1 MILTHLNTCQQVR
14 PRDFFSTSVHLFSA
28 FCPIHFRAGPN
39 GLVAMKVSPLQPFQ
53 IVYSLL
59 DHEFLGYLIEAFVVQ
74 RNSRGE
80 LTLQNQTLSTQNVG
94 EFAKGLDERDFEL
107 VRLIDSIQ
115 QDTIVKRF
123 NTRKLPAVDFFLK
136 IYDPQKGDKLIQ
148 EAIGAYL
155 ETIKAQIMALLPSKP
170 FYIMGND
177 GNPAWE
183 PITWMPEPA
192 RVHFH
197 FVRNDDSTHY
207 FPIIRYPVTQRE
219 GGPSGETERV
229 EFQFKDALMICDEP
243 AYLMVGSRLYHFSKN
258 VDGKKLRPFFTK
270 NHIVIPRNIEQQY
283 YERFVTPLIA
293 SYDVY
298 AKGFEIRAEVLDPVA
313 VLTVSEML
321 QTSKPVPVGVFQDDP
336 EVPDS
341 DEGSGQRIVFDLSF
355 QYGDF
360 TFRFDSFGPSAN
372 VSLEKKN
379 DDYIFHKI
387 RRDQRLERYKLQF
400 LRDTGLDL
408 RHGRLALPKIEAFTW
423 LSNHNSQL
431 QEAGFLLRQ
440 NAQDTK
446 RYFLGYS
453 SINVSI
459 EEGRDWFDIY
469 ANVRFGE
476 FEIPFLKL
484 RTLILNKKHEFT
496 LPNGEIAVIPDAWF
510 TKYSEL
516 FGFLEHPGGIDRDG
530 HLVLHKHHL
539 ALVQELERDNLATT
553 IITRKLERLRNFE
566 EIESFPMPNRFNG
579 NLRPYQKAGYDWMN
593 FLRQYRF
600 GGCLADDMG
609 LGKTVMT
616 LAMLQGQKEAG
627 AVEPSLLV
635 MPTSLLYNWELEA
648 RKFTPDL
655 RVMVY
660 TGTYRDK
667 NTAQFDDY
675 DLILTSY
682 GIVRIDID
690 LLSDYRFNYVIMDES
705 QAIKN
710 PSSHIT
716 KAVMQLNTAHRL
728 ILTGT
733 PLENSTMDLW
743 SQMSFIN
750 PGLLGSQSFFRN
762 EFQIPI
768 EKRHDEAKTARLYG
782 LIKPFMLRRNKSQ
795 VATDLPAK
803 VESVLYCDMTPD
815 QSAQYEE
822 AKSYFRNLILER
834 IEEEG
839 MAKSQMVVLQGL
851 TKLRQIANHP
861 RMVDADYEGDSGKL
875 DDVLMRLETAMTENH
890 KVLVFS
896 QFIKHLNVVRQYLK
910 EKNIKYAY
918 LDGSTTDRQSQVQL
932 FQTDHSVKLFL
943 ISLKAG
949 GLGHNLTAADYVFIL
964 DPWWNPA
971 IEAQAIDRAHRIG
984 QQKTVFTYKFIAKNT
999 VEEKIL
1005 SLQRAKQQ
1013 LAGSLVTT
1021 EENFMKS
1028 LTKEDIMVLLE

>member
-1 MILTHLNTCQQVR
+1 
-14 PRDFFSTSVHLFSA
+14 
-28 FCPIHFRAGPN
+28 
-39 GLVAMKVSPLQPFQ
+39 MKVSPLQPFQ

-94 EFAKGLDERDFEL
+94 EFAKSLDERDFEL
-107 VRLIDSIQ
+107 VKLIDSIQ
-115 QDTIVKRF
+115 QDTIVKKF

-136 IYDPQKGDKLIQ
+136 IYDSHKGDKLVQ

-155 ETIKAQIMALLPSKP
+155 ETIKAQIMVLLTGKP
-170 FYIMGND
+170 FYVMGND

-183 PITWMPEPA
+183 SIIWMPEPA

-197 FVRNDDSTHY
+197 FVRNADSTHY
-207 FPIIRYPVTQRE
+207 FPIIRYPIPSLVGRLRE
-219 GGPSGETERV
+219 SVSGDTERV
-229 EFQFKDALMICDEP
+229 EFQYKDALMICDEP
-243 AYLMVGSRLYHFSKN
+243 AYLLVNNRLYHFSKN
-258 VDGKKLRPFFTK
+258 VDGKKLRPFFAK
-270 NHIVIPRNIEQQY
+270 NHIIIPRNLEQQY

-298 AKGFEIRAEVLDPVA
+298 AKGFEIRTEAMEPVP
-313 VLTVSEML
+313 VLTVSEVV
-321 QTSKPVPVGVFQDDP
+321 QSSKSVSVSLFQGGSDGADA
-336 EVPDS
+336 
-341 DEGSGQRIVFDLSF
+341 DEGTGQRIVFDLSF

-360 TFRFDSFGPSAN
+360 TFRFDSFGASAN

-379 DDYIFHKI
+379 EEYIFHKI
-387 RRDQRLERYKLQF
+387 RRDQRLERHKLAF

-408 RHGRLALPKIEAFTW
+408 RHGRLAIPKAEAFTW
-423 LSNHNSQL
+423 LSNHNEQL
-431 QEAGFLLRQ
+431 REAGFLLRQ
-440 NAQDTK
+440 DAQDTK

-516 FGFLEHPGGIDRDG
+516 FGFLEHPDGIDSDG
-530 HLVLHKHHL
+530 RLVLQKHHL

-553 IITRKLERLRNFE
+553 IISRKLERLRNFE
-566 EIESFPMPNRFNG
+566 EIEQFPLPERFIG
-579 NLRPYQKAGYDWMN
+579 NLRPYQQAGYDWMN

-627 AVEPSLLV
+627 ATEPSLLV

-648 RKFTPDL
+648 KKFTPDL
-655 RVMVY
+655 RVMIY

-667 NTAQFDDY
+667 NTALFNEY

-690 LLSDYRFNYVIMDES
+690 LLSNYRFNYVILDES

-716 KAVMQLNTAHRL
+716 KAVTQLNTAYRL

-768 EKRHDEAKTARLYG
+768 EKRHEEGKIAKLYS

-795 VATDLPAK
+795 VATDLPDK

-822 AKSYFRNLILER
+822 AKSYYRNLILER

-839 MAKSQMVVLQGL
+839 IAKSQMIVLQGL

-861 RMVDADYEGDSGKL
+861 RMVNADYEGDSGKL
-875 DDVLMRLETAMTENH
+875 DDMLMRLESAMTENH

-896 QFIKHLNVVRQYLK
+896 QFIKHLSVVRQYLK
-910 EKNIKYAY
+910 EHDIKYAY
-918 LDGSTTDRQSQVQL
+918 LDGSTIDRKSQVEL
-932 FQTDHSVKLFL
+932 FQTDESVKLFL

-984 QQKTVFTYKFIAKNT
+984 QKKTVFTYKFIAKNT

-1013 LAGSLVTT
+1013 LAGSLITT
-1021 EENFMKS
+1021 EDNFMKS

>member
-1 MILTHLNTCQQVR
+1 
-14 PRDFFSTSVHLFSA
+14 
-28 FCPIHFRAGPN
+28 
-39 GLVAMKVSPLQPFQ
+39 MKVSPLQPFQ

-74 RNSRGE
+74 QNGRGE
-80 LTLQNQTLSTQNVG
+80 LTLLNQTLSTQNVG
-94 EFAKGLDERDFEL
+94 EFARELDERDFEL
-107 VRLIDSIQ
+107 VKLIDSIQ
-115 QDTIVKRF
+115 QDSIVKKF
-123 NTRKLPAVDFFLK
+123 NPRKLPAVDFFLK
-136 IYDPQKGDKLIQ
+136 IYDPQKGDKIVQ
-148 EAIGAYL
+148 ETIGAYL
-155 ETIKAQIMALLPSKP
+155 ENRKAQIMARLPGKP

-183 PITWMPEPA
+183 PINWMPEPA

-197 FVRNDDSTHY
+197 FVRNADSTHY
-207 FPIIRYPVTQRE
+207 FPIIRYPTEPQ
-219 GGPSGETERV
+219 SGETERIA
-229 EFQFKDALMICDEP
+229 FQFKDALMICDEP
-243 AYLMVGSRLYHFSKN
+243 AYMMIGNRLYHFSKN
-258 VDGKKLRPFFTK
+258 VDGKKIRPFFTK

-283 YERFVTPLIA
+283 YERFVTQLIA

-298 AKGFEIRAEVLDPVA
+298 AKGFEIKAEAMEPVP
-313 VLTVSEML
+313 VLTVSEMAA
-321 QTSKPVPVGVFQDDP
+321 SSRAVPASLSTVGSNTPNSDSYGPTDP
-336 EVPDS
+336 D
-341 DEGSGQRIVFDLSF
+341 GRITFDLSF

-372 VSLEKKN
+372 VSLEKRG
-379 DDYIFHKI
+379 DDYVFHKI
-387 RRDQRLERYKLQF
+387 RRDQRLERQKLSL

-408 RHGRLALPKIEAFTW
+408 RQGRLAIPKAEAFAW
-423 LSNHNSQL
+423 LADHNATI
-431 QEAGFLLRQ
+431 QEAGFQLRQ
-440 NAQDTK
+440 HGGDTK

-453 SINVSI
+453 SIDVSI
-459 EEGRDWFDIY
+459 EEGRDWFDIL

-476 FEIPFLKL
+476 FEIPFMKL
-484 RTLILNKKHEFT
+484 RTLILAKKREFT
-496 LPNGEIAVIPDAWF
+496 LPNGEVAVIPDAWF
-510 TKYSEL
+510 VKYSEL
-516 FGFLEHPGGIDRDG
+516 FGFLKHPNGIDPDG
-530 HLVLHKHHL
+530 PDRLVLEKHHL
-539 ALVQELERDNLATT
+539 ALVQELERDNLATAV
-553 IITRKLERLRNFE
+553 ISRKLERLRDFE
-566 EIESFPMPNRFNG
+566 EIEPFPLPQGFNG
-579 NLRPYQKAGYDWMN
+579 LLRPYQKAGYDWMN

-627 AVEPSLLV
+627 ATQPNLLV

-675 DLILTSY
+675 DLVLTSY
-682 GIVRIDID
+682 GIVRIDIE
-690 LLSDYRFNYVIMDES
+690 LLSDYRFNYVILDES

-716 KAVMQLNTAHRL
+716 KAVMQLNAAHRL

-768 EKRHDEAKTARLYG
+768 EKRHDEVKTGRLYG
-782 LIKPFMLRRNKSQ
+782 LIKPFMLRRNKAQ
-795 VATDLPAK
+795 VATDLPDK
-803 VESVLYCDMTPD
+803 VESILYSDMTLD
-815 QSAQYEE
+815 QAKQYEE
-822 AKSYFRNLILER
+822 AKSYYRNLILER
-834 IEEEG
+834 IEEDG
-839 MAKSQMVVLQGL
+839 MARSQMVVLQGL

-875 DDVLMRLETAMTENH
+875 DDVLIRLESAISDHH

-896 QFIKHLNVVRQYLK
+896 QFIKHLSVVRQYLK
-910 EKNIKYAY
+910 EKNIRYAY
-918 LDGSTTDRQSQVQL
+918 LDGSTTDRQSQVEL
-932 FQTDHSVKLFL
+932 FQTDDSVKLFL

-971 IEAQAIDRAHRIG
+971 IEAQAVDRAHRIG

-1013 LAGSLVTT
+1013 LAGSLITT

-1028 LTKEDIMVLLE
+1028 LTKEDLMVLLA

>member
-1 MILTHLNTCQQVR
+1 MR
-14 PRDFFSTSVHLFSA
+14 
-28 FCPIHFRAGPN
+28 
-39 GLVAMKVSPLQPFQ
+39 VSPTQPFQ

-74 RNSRGE
+74 RNSKGE

-94 EFAKGLDERDFEL
+94 EFAQGLDERDFEL
-107 VRLIDSIQ
+107 VKLIDSIQ
-115 QDTIVKRF
+115 QDTIVKKF

-136 IYDPQKGDKLIQ
+136 IYDPQKGDKLVQ
-148 EAIGAYL
+148 EAICQYL
-155 ETIKAQIMALLPSKP
+155 ENLKAQIMALMPGKP

-177 GNPAWE
+177 GNPAWSVIE
-183 PITWMPEPA
+183 WMPEPA
-192 RVHFH
+192 RVNFH
-197 FVRNDDSTHY
+197 FDRNAESTHY
-207 FPIIRYPVTQRE
+207 FPIIRYPTGQV
-219 GGPSGETERV
+219 SETGRPLTDRV

-243 AYLMVGSRLYHFSKN
+243 AYMMVGNRLYHFGKN

-270 NHIVIPRNIEQQY
+270 NHIIIPRNIEQQY
-283 YERFVTPLIA
+283 YERFVTQLIA
-293 SYDVY
+293 GYDVY
-298 AKGFEIRAEVLDPVA
+298 AKGFEIRSEILEPKP
-313 VLTVSEML
+313 VLTVSETV
-321 QTSKPVPVGVFQDDP
+321 TSGRTILADGSVDT
-336 EVPDS
+336 
-341 DEGSGQRIVFDLSF
+341 DEEASQRITFDLSF

-360 TFRFDSFGPSAN
+360 MFRFDSFGPSAN
-372 VSLEKKN
+372 VSLEKQG

-387 RRDQRLERYKLQF
+387 RRDQRLERQKLSF

-408 RHGRLALPKIEAFTW
+408 RHGRLALPKTEAFSW
-423 LSNHNSQL
+423 LTETNVRL
-431 QEAGFLLRQ
+431 QEAGFQLRQ
-440 NAQDTK
+440 HEHDAK

-453 SINVSI
+453 SIDVSI
-459 EEGRDWFDIY
+459 REGRDWFDIY

-484 RTLILNKKHEFT
+484 RTLILNKKREFS
-496 LPNGEIAVIPDAWF
+496 LPNGEVAVIPEAWF

-516 FGFLEHPGGIDRDG
+516 FGFLEHRIDQDTDQ
-530 HLVLHKHHL
+530 LVLQKHHL
-539 ALVQELERDNLATT
+539 ALVQELERDNLASTVMS
-553 IITRKLERLRNFE
+553 RKLERLRDFA
-566 EIESFPMPNRFNG
+566 EIESFPLPKQFKG
-579 NLRPYQKAGYDWMN
+579 VLRPYQQAGYDWMN

-616 LAMLQGQKEAG
+616 LAMLQGQKEIALAEAG
-627 AVEPSLLV
+627 VSASPEEQQAALAAARPSLLV

-655 RVMVY
+655 RVMIY

-667 NTAQFDDY
+667 NTAQFDQY

-690 LLSDYRFNYVIMDES
+690 LLSHYQFNYVILDES

-716 KAVMQLNTAHRL
+716 RAVMQLNTKHRL

-762 EFQIPI
+762 EFQVPI
-768 EKRHDEAKTARLYG
+768 EKRHDEAKTGRLYG
-782 LIKPFMLRRNKSQ
+782 LIKPFMLRRNKAQ
-795 VATDLPAK
+795 VATDLPEK
-803 VESVLYCDMTPD
+803 VESVLFSDMTPD
-815 QSAQYEE
+815 QERQYEE
-822 AKSYFRNLILER
+822 AKSYYRNLILER
-834 IEEEG
+834 IEEDG
-839 MAKSQMVVLQGL
+839 MARSQMIVLQGL

-875 DDVLMRLETAMTENH
+875 DDMLMRLETAIGERH

-896 QFIKHLNVVRQYLK
+896 QFIKHLSVVRQYLK

-918 LDGSTTDRQSQVQL
+918 LDGSTTDRQSQVEL
-932 FQTDHSVKLFL
+932 FQTDDSVRLFL

-971 IEAQAIDRAHRIG
+971 IEAQAVDRAHRIG
-984 QQKTVFTYKFIAKNT
+984 QQKTVFTYKFISRNT

-1005 SLQRAKQQ
+1005 ALQRSKQQ
-1013 LAGSLVTT
+1013 LAGSLITT
-1021 EENFMKS
+1021 EENFVKS

>member
-1 MILTHLNTCQQVR
+1 
-14 PRDFFSTSVHLFSA
+14 
-28 FCPIHFRAGPN
+28 
-39 GLVAMKVSPLQPFQ
+39 MKVSPLQPFQ

-74 RNSRGE
+74 LNSRGE

-94 EFAKGLDERDFEL
+94 EFAKELNEVDFEL
-107 VRLIDSIQ
+107 VKLIDSIQ
-115 QDTIVKRF
+115 QDTIVKKF

-136 IYDPQKGDKLIQ
+136 IYDPQKGDKLVQ
-148 EAIGAYL
+148 DAICGYL
-155 ETIKAQIMALLPSKP
+155 ETIKSQIMALMPGKP
-170 FYIMGND
+170 FFIMGND

-183 PITWMPEPA
+183 RITWMPEPA

-197 FVRNDDSTHY
+197 FVRNPDSTHY
-207 FPIIRYPVTQRE
+207 FPIIRYPVRSAD
-219 GGPSGETERV
+219 GRDVVETERV
-229 EFQFKDALMICDEP
+229 EFQFKGALMICDEP
-243 AYLMVGSRLYHFSKN
+243 AYMMVGNRLYHFSKN
-258 VDGKKLRPFFTK
+258 VDGKKLRPFFNK
-270 NHIVIPRNIEQQY
+270 NHIIIPRNIEQQY
-283 YERFVTPLIA
+283 YERFVTQLIA
-293 SYDVY
+293 SYDVFP
-298 AKGFEIRAEVLDPVA
+298 KGFEIRSEVLDPVP
-313 VLTVSEML
+313 VLTISEMV
-321 QTSKPVPVGVFQDDP
+321 QSSRTVPASTALFQNGTNGIETADKDD
-336 EVPDS
+336 EAS
-341 DEGSGQRIVFDLSF
+341 QRIVFDLSF

-360 TFRFDSFGPSAN
+360 NFRFDNFGSSAN

-387 RRDQRLERYKLQF
+387 RRDQRLERQKLSL
-400 LRDTGLDL
+400 LRDSGLDI
-408 RHGRLALPKIEAFTW
+408 RHGRLALSKAEAFTW
-423 LSNHNSQL
+423 LSEQSQKI
-431 QEAGFLLRQ
+431 QESGFLLRQ
-440 NAQDTK
+440 DVQDSK

-453 SINVSI
+453 SISVSI
-459 EEGRDWFDIY
+459 QEGRDWFDIY

-484 RTLILNKKHEFT
+484 RNLILNKKREFK
-496 LPNGEIAVIPDAWF
+496 LPNGEIAVIPDVWF
-510 TKYSEL
+510 TRYSEL
-516 FGFLEHPGGIDRDG
+516 FGFLERLDDEADER
-530 HLVLHKHHL
+530 LVLQKHHI
-539 ALVQELERDNLATT
+539 ALVQELERNNLATT
-553 IITRKLERLRNFE
+553 TISRKLERLRDFE
-566 EIESFPMPNRFNG
+566 TIETYPLPAGFNG
-579 NLRPYQKAGYDWMN
+579 TLRPYQQAGYDWMN
-593 FLRQYRF
+593 FLRQYNF

-627 AVEPSLLV
+627 ATSPSLLV

-648 RKFTPDL
+648 RKFTPNL

-667 NTAQFDDY
+667 NTAQFDNY

-690 LLSDYRFNYVIMDES
+690 LLSDYRFNYVILDES

-716 KAVMQLNTAHRL
+716 KAVVQLNTAHRL

-743 SQMSFIN
+743 SQLSFIN
-750 PGLLGSQSFFRN
+750 PGLLGTQSFFRN
-762 EFQIPI
+762 EYQIPI
-768 EKRHDEAKTARLYG
+768 EKRHDEAKTSRLYA

-795 VATDLPAK
+795 VATDLPEK
-803 VESVLYCDMTPD
+803 VESVLYCEMTPD
-815 QSAQYEE
+815 QEKQYEE
-822 AKSYFRNLILER
+822 AKSYYRNLILEH
-834 IEEEG
+834 IEEAG

-875 DDVLMRLETAMTENH
+875 DDVLMRLESAMTENH

-896 QFIKHLNVVRQYLK
+896 QFIKHLNVVQQYLK
-910 EKNIKYAY
+910 EKSIKYAY
-918 LDGSTTDRQSQVQL
+918 LDGGTTDRQGQVAL
-932 FQTDHSVKLFL
+932 FQTDDSVKLFL

-971 IEAQAIDRAHRIG
+971 IEAQAVDRAHRIG
-984 QQKTVFTYKFIAKNT
+984 QLKTVFTYKFIAKNT

-1013 LAGSLVTT
+1013 LAGSLITT

>member
-1 MILTHLNTCQQVR
+1 
-14 PRDFFSTSVHLFSA
+14 
-28 FCPIHFRAGPN
+28 
-39 GLVAMKVSPLQPFQ
+39 MKVSPLQPFQ

-59 DHEFLGYLIEAFVVQ
+59 NHEFLGYLIEAFVVQ

-80 LTLQNQTLSTQNVG
+80 LTLQNQTLSTQNVS
-94 EFAKGLDERDFEL
+94 EFTKGLDERDFDL
-107 VRLIDSIQ
+107 VKLIDSIQ
-115 QDTIVKRF
+115 QDYIVKRF

-148 EAIGAYL
+148 ETIAGHI
-155 ETIKAQIMALLPSKP
+155 ETVKAKIMGLLPGKP

-183 PITWMPEPA
+183 PIVWMPEPA

-197 FVRNDDSTHY
+197 FVRNAESTHY
-207 FPIIRYPVTQRE
+207 FPIIRYPIVPRE
-219 GGPSGETERV
+219 GGPREGGPREGGAKDGQTSETERV
-229 EFQFKDALMICDEP
+229 DFQFRDALMICDEP
-243 AYLMVGSRLYHFSKN
+243 AYLMVGNRLYHFSKN
-258 VDGKKLRPFFTK
+258 VDGKKLRPFFSK

-293 SYDVY
+293 SYDVF
-298 AKGFEIRAEVLDPVA
+298 AKGFEIRTETMEPVP
-313 VLTVSEML
+313 VLTVSDMVQSSRAVAVMNDGSDGPDEDES
-321 QTSKPVPVGVFQDDP
+321 TS
-336 EVPDS
+336 
-341 DEGSGQRIVFDLSF
+341 QRIVFDLSF
-355 QYGDF
+355 QYGDY

-372 VSLEKKN
+372 VSLEKNN
-379 DDYIFHKI
+379 DEYVFHKI
-387 RRDQRLERYKLQF
+387 RRDQRLERNKLTF
-400 LRDTGLDL
+400 LHDAGLDL
-408 RHGRLALPKIEAFTW
+408 RHGRLAISKAEAFTW
-423 LSNHNSQL
+423 LSKNNGQL
-431 QEAGFLLRQ
+431 QEAGFVLRQ
-440 NAQDTK
+440 DAQDTK

-453 SINVSI
+453 SIKVSI

-510 TKYSEL
+510 TEYSEL
-516 FGFLEHPGGIDRDG
+516 FGFLEHADGIDGDG
-530 HLVLHKHHL
+530 RLVLQKYHL
-539 ALVQELERDNLATT
+539 ALVQELERDNLATAV
-553 IITRKLERLRNFE
+553 ITRKLERLRNFE
-566 EIESFPMPNRFNG
+566 EIEPFPVPKGFNG
-579 NLRPYQKAGYDWMN
+579 NLRPYQQAGYDWMN

-627 AVEPSLLV
+627 VREPSLLV

-667 NTAQFDDY
+667 NTAQFDEY

-690 LLSDYRFNYVIMDES
+690 ILSDYRFNYVILDES

-716 KAVMQLNTAHRL
+716 KAVMQLNNAFRL

-768 EKRHDEAKTARLYG
+768 EKKHDEVKTGKLYG
-782 LIKPFMLRRNKSQ
+782 LIKPFMLRRNKAQ
-795 VATDLPAK
+795 VATDLPPK

-839 MAKSQMVVLQGL
+839 IAKSQMVVLQGL

-875 DDVLMRLETAMTENH
+875 DDMLMRLESAMTENH

-896 QFIKHLNVVRQYLK
+896 QFIKHLNVVQQYLK
-910 EKNIKYAY
+910 EKHIKYAY
-918 LDGSTTDRQSQVQL
+918 LDGSTVDRKSQVEL
-932 FQTDHSVKLFL
+932 FQTDDSVKLFL

-971 IEAQAIDRAHRIG
+971 IEAQAVDRAHRIG
-984 QQKTVFTYKFIAKNT
+984 QLKTVFTYKFIAKNT

-1013 LAGSLVTT
+1013 LAGSLITT

>member
-1 MILTHLNTCQQVR
+1 
-14 PRDFFSTSVHLFSA
+14 
-28 FCPIHFRAGPN
+28 
-39 GLVAMKVSPLQPFQ
+39 MKVSPLQPFQ

-80 LTLQNQTLSTQNVG
+80 LTLQNQTLSTQNVS
-94 EFAKGLDERDFEL
+94 EFAKGLDERDFDL
-107 VRLIDSIQ
+107 VKLIDSIQ
-115 QDTIVKRF
+115 QDTIVKKF

-136 IYDPQKGDKLIQ
+136 IYDPQKGDKLLQ
-148 EAIGAYL
+148 ETICNYL
-155 ETIKAQIMALLPSKP
+155 ENVKAQILALLPGKP

-177 GNPAWE
+177 GNPAWQ
-183 PITWMPEPA
+183 PITWMTEPA

-197 FVRNDDSTHY
+197 FVRNQDSTHY
-207 FPIIRYPVTQRE
+207 FPIIRYPVIPRSSETGEVNQTI
-219 GGPSGETERV
+219 ETERV

-243 AYLMVGSRLYHFSKN
+243 AYMMVGNRLYHFNKN

-283 YERFVTPLIA
+283 YERFVTQLIA
-293 SYDVY
+293 AYDVY
-298 AKGFEIRAEVLDPVA
+298 AKGFEIRSEALLPVP
-313 VLTVSEML
+313 VLTVSEMV
-321 QTSKPVPVGVFQDDP
+321 TSSRSVSLFHA
-336 EVPDS
+336 
-341 DEGSGQRIVFDLSF
+341 GSGGVDTVVGDDEQDQRMAFDLSF

-360 TFRFDSFGPSAN
+360 MFRFDNFGPSAN
-372 VSLEKKN
+372 VSLEKQN

-387 RRDQRLERYKLQF
+387 RRDQRLERQKLAF
-400 LRDTGLDL
+400 LRDSGLDL
-408 RHGRLALPKIEAFTW
+408 RNGRLALSKAEAFGW
-423 LSNHNSQL
+423 LSAHHAQL
-431 QEAGFLLRQ
+431 HEAGFLVRQ
-440 NAQDTK
+440 DANNEK

-453 SINVSI
+453 SIDLSI
-459 EEGRDWFDIY
+459 REGHDWFDIY
-469 ANVRFGE
+469 ADVRFGE

-484 RTLILNKKHEFT
+484 RKLILAKKHEFT
-496 LPNGEIAVIPDAWF
+496 LPNGEVAVIPEAWF
-510 TKYSEL
+510 TTYSEL
-516 FGFLEHPGGIDRDG
+516 FGFMEHLDEGDAYDG
-530 HLVLHKHHL
+530 RLVLQKHHL

-553 IITRKLERLRNFE
+553 VMSRKLERLRDFDS
-566 EIESFPMPNRFNG
+566 IEHFPLPRRFNG
-579 NLRPYQKAGYDWMN
+579 ALRPYQQAGYDWMN
-593 FLRQYRF
+593 FLRQYHF

-627 AVEPSLLV
+627 ALEPSLLV

-655 RVMVY
+655 RIMVY

-690 LLSDYRFNYVIMDES
+690 LLSDYRFNYVILDES

-716 KAVMQLNTAHRL
+716 KAVMQLNTANRL

-733 PLENSTMDLW
+733 PLENSTLDLW

-768 EKRHDEAKTARLYG
+768 EKRHDEAKTGRLYS
-782 LIKPFMLRRNKSQ
+782 LIKPFMLRRNKAQ
-795 VATDLPAK
+795 VATDLPEK
-803 VESVLYCDMTPD
+803 VESVLYCEMTPD
-815 QSAQYEE
+815 QETQYEE
-822 AKSYFRNLILER
+822 AKSYYRNLILEH

-839 MAKSQMVVLQGL
+839 MARSQMVVLQGL
-851 TKLRQIANHP
+851 TKLRQLANHP

-875 DDVLMRLETAMTENH
+875 DDVLMRLESAMTENH

-896 QFIKHLNVVRQYLK
+896 QFIKHLNVVQQYLK
-910 EKNIKYAY
+910 EKKIKYAY
-918 LDGSTTDRQSQVQL
+918 LDGSTTDRQSQVEL
-932 FQTDHSVKLFL
+932 FQTDDSVKLFL

-971 IEAQAIDRAHRIG
+971 IEAQAVDRAHRIG
-984 QQKTVFTYKFIAKNT
+984 QQKPVFTYKFIAKNT

-1013 LAGSLVTT
+1013 LAGSLIST
-1021 EENFMKS
+1021 EETFMKS

>member
-1 MILTHLNTCQQVR
+1 
-14 PRDFFSTSVHLFSA
+14 
-28 FCPIHFRAGPN
+28 
-39 GLVAMKVSPLQPFQ
+39 MKVSPSEPFQ

-59 DHEFLGYLIEAFVVQ
+59 EHEFLGYLIEAFVIQ
-74 RNSRGE
+74 LNGRGE
-80 LTLQNQTLSTQNVG
+80 LTLQNQTLSTQNVS
-94 EFAKGLDERDFEL
+94 EFAQELDERDFEL

-115 QDTIVKRF
+115 QDTIVKKF

-136 IYDPQKGDKLIQ
+136 IYDPHKGDKVVQ
-148 EAIGAYL
+148 EAICGYL
-155 ETIKAQIMALLPSKP
+155 ETIKGKIMGLLSGKP
-170 FYIMGND
+170 FYVMGND
-177 GNPAWE
+177 GNPAWTPLE
-183 PITWMPEPA
+183 WMPEPA

-197 FVRNDDSTHY
+197 FVRNPDSTNY
-207 FPIIRYPVTQRE
+207 FPIIRYPIGTR
-219 GGPSGETERV
+219 GDTERV
-229 EFQFKDALMICDEP
+229 EFQFKGALMICDEP
-243 AYLMVGSRLYHFSKN
+243 AYMMVNNRVYHFSRN
-258 VDGKKLRPFFTK
+258 VDGKKLRPFFAK
-270 NHIVIPRNIEQQY
+270 NHIVIPKNIEQQY
-283 YERFVTPLIA
+283 YERFVSQLIA
-293 SYDVY
+293 AYDVY
-298 AKGFEIRAEVLDPVA
+298 AKGFEIRSEAMEPA
-313 VLTVSEML
+313 PVLTVSEIVTSSRTVPAGML
-321 QTSKPVPVGVFQDDP
+321 QDGN
-336 EVPDS
+336 DS
-341 DEGSGQRIVFDLSF
+341 DDESSQRIAFDLSF
-355 QYGDF
+355 QYGEF

-372 VSLEKKN
+372 VSLEKKGEE
-379 DDYIFHKI
+379 YVFHKI
-387 RRDQRLERYKLQF
+387 RRDQRLERQKLTF
-400 LRDTGLDL
+400 LRESGLDL
-408 RHGRLALPKIEAFTW
+408 RHGRLAISKSEAFAW
-423 LSNHNSQL
+423 LSENNSKL
-431 QEAGFLLRQ
+431 QEAGFLVRQ
-440 NAQDTK
+440 NAQDAK

-453 SINVSI
+453 SISVSI

-496 LPNGEIAVIPDAWF
+496 LPNGEIAVIPEVWF

-516 FGFLEHPGGIDRDG
+516 FGFIEHPDSGDPRDADR
-530 HLVLHKHHL
+530 LVLQKHHL

-553 IITRKLERLRNFE
+553 VMSRKLERLRDFE
-566 EIESFPMPNRFNG
+566 EIESFAIPKNFRG
-579 NLRPYQKAGYDWMN
+579 TLRPYQQAGYDWMN

-627 AVEPSLLV
+627 ALEPSLLV

-648 RKFTPDL
+648 SKFTPDL

-667 NTAQFDDY
+667 NTAQFDGY

-690 LLSDYRFNYVIMDES
+690 LLSDYRFNYVILDES

-762 EFQIPI
+762 EFLIPI
-768 EKRHDEAKTARLYG
+768 EKRHDELKTARLYS

-795 VATDLPAK
+795 VATDLPEK
-803 VESVLYCDMTPD
+803 VESVLFSEMTPD
-815 QSAQYEE
+815 QEKQYEE
-822 AKSYFRNLILER
+822 AKSFYRNLILER

-861 RMVDADYEGDSGKL
+861 RMVDDEYEGDSGKL
-875 DDVLMRLETAMTENH
+875 SDVLLRLESAMTEHH

-918 LDGSTTDRQSQVQL
+918 LDGSTQDRQSQVEL
-932 FQTDHSVKLFL
+932 FQTDDSVKLFL

-971 IEAQAIDRAHRIG
+971 IEAQAVDRAHRIG

-1013 LAGSLVTT
+1013 LAGSLITT

-1028 LTKEDIMVLLE
+1028 LTKEDILVLLE

>member
-1 MILTHLNTCQQVR
+1 
-14 PRDFFSTSVHLFSA
+14 
-28 FCPIHFRAGPN
+28 
-39 GLVAMKVSPLQPFQ
+39 MKVSPLQPFQ

-94 EFAKGLDERDFEL
+94 EFAQGLDERDFEL
-107 VRLIDSIQ
+107 VKLIDSIH
-115 QDTIVKRF
+115 QDTIVKKF

-136 IYDPQKGDKLIQ
+136 IYDPQKGDKLVQ
-148 EAIGAYL
+148 EAICGYL
-155 ETIKAQIMALLPSKP
+155 ETIKAQIMGLMPGKP

-177 GNPAWE
+177 GNPAWS
-183 PITWMPEPA
+183 PISWMPEPA

-197 FVRNDDSTHY
+197 FVRNADSTHY
-207 FPIIRYPVTQRE
+207 FPIIRYPTRPAETGQAA
-219 GGPSGETERV
+219 ETERV
-229 EFQFKDALMICDEP
+229 DFQFKDALMICDEP
-243 AYLMVGSRLYHFSKN
+243 AYMMVGNRLYHFSKN
-258 VDGKKLRPFFTK
+258 VDGRKLRPFFTK

-283 YERFVTPLIA
+283 YERFVTQLIA
-293 SYDVY
+293 AYDVY
-298 AKGFEIRAEVLDPVA
+298 AKGFEIRSEVLEPVP
-313 VLTVSEML
+313 VLTVSEMS
-321 QTSKPVPVGVFQDDP
+321 TSTRPVPVPMFEGEADS
-336 EVPDS
+336 PDS
-341 DEGSGQRIVFDLSF
+341 VAKAYQPAGEETGQRIVFDLSF

-360 TFRFDSFGPSAN
+360 MFRFDSFGPSAN

-379 DDYIFHKI
+379 DEYIFHKI
-387 RRDQRLERYKLQF
+387 RRDQRQERQKLTF

-408 RHGRLALPKIEAFTW
+408 RHGRLALPKAEAFAW
-423 LSNHNSQL
+423 LSTNNERI
-431 QEAGFLLRQ
+431 QETGFLLRQ
-440 NAQDTK
+440 DTQDTK

-453 SINVSI
+453 SIQVSI

-484 RTLILNKKHEFT
+484 CRLILNKKREFT
-496 LPNGEIAVIPDAWF
+496 LPNGEIAVIPEAWF
-510 TKYSEL
+510 TTYSEL
-516 FGFLEHPGGIDRDG
+516 FSFLEHPVDTDG
-530 HLVLHKHHL
+530 RFVLQKHHL
-539 ALVQELERDNLATT
+539 ALVQELERDNVATT
-553 IITRKLERLRNFE
+553 VMSRKLERLRDFD
-566 EIESFPMPNRFNG
+566 EIERFSLPNRFNG
-579 NLRPYQKAGYDWMN
+579 TLRPYQQAGYDWMN

-616 LAMLQGQKEAG
+616 LAMLQSQKEAG
-627 AVEPSLLV
+627 TTEPSLLI

-667 NTAQFDDY
+667 NTAQFDEY
-675 DLILTSY
+675 DLVLTSY

-690 LLSDYRFNYVIMDES
+690 LLSSYRFNYTILDES

-762 EFQIPI
+762 EFQVPI
-768 EKRHDEAKTARLYG
+768 EKRHDDAKTSRLYG
-782 LIKPFMLRRNKSQ
+782 LIKPFMLRRNKAQ
-795 VATDLPAK
+795 VATDLPPK
-803 VESVLYCDMTPD
+803 VESILYSEMTPE
-815 QSAQYEE
+815 QSTQYEE
-822 AKSYFRNLILER
+822 AKSYYRNLILER

-839 MAKSQMVVLQGL
+839 MAKSQMIVLQGL

-861 RMVDADYEGDSGKL
+861 RMVDAEYEGDSGKL
-875 DDVLMRLETAMTENH
+875 DDVLMRLESAMVENH
-890 KVLVFS
+890 KILVFS
-896 QFIKHLNVVRQYLK
+896 QFIKHLTVVRQYLK

-918 LDGSTTDRQSQVQL
+918 LDGSTTDRQSQVEL
-932 FQTDHSVKLFL
+932 FQTDDTVKLFL

-971 IEAQAIDRAHRIG
+971 IEAQAVDRAHRIG

-1013 LAGSLVTT
+1013 LAVSLITT
-1021 EENFMKS
+1021 EDNFMKS
-1028 LTKEDIMVLLE
+1028 LTKEDILVLLE

>member
-1 MILTHLNTCQQVR
+1 
-14 PRDFFSTSVHLFSA
+14 
-28 FCPIHFRAGPN
+28 
-39 GLVAMKVSPLQPFQ
+39 MKVAPTQPFQ

-80 LTLQNQTLSTQNVG
+80 LTLLNQTLSTQNVT
-94 EFAKGLDERDFEL
+94 EFAKELDERDFEL

-115 QDTIVKRF
+115 QDAIVKKF

-136 IYDPQKGDKLIQ
+136 IYDPNKGDKLVQ
-148 EAIGAYL
+148 EAICGYL
-155 ETIKAQIMALLPSKP
+155 DTMKAQIMALLPGKP
-170 FYIMGND
+170 FYVMGND
-177 GNPAWE
+177 GNPAWL
-183 PITWMPEPA
+183 PIQWMPEPA

-197 FVRNDDSTHY
+197 FVRNADSTHY
-207 FPIIRYPVTQRE
+207 FPIIRYPVGRE
-219 GGPSGETERV
+219 AVSDLVGSDSSRNSPVRLETPGGATETVRV
-229 EFQFKDALMICDEP
+229 DFQFKDALMVCDEP
-243 AYLMVGSRLYHFSKN
+243 AWMMVDNRLYHFSRN

-283 YERFVTPLIA
+283 YERFVTQLIA
-293 SYDVY
+293 AYDVY
-298 AKGFEIRAEVLDPVA
+298 AKGFEIRSESIEPVP
-313 VLTVSEML
+313 VLTVSEL
-321 QTSKPVPVGVFQDDP
+321 ALSGRTVSASLFPAGHDAVDVEDD
-336 EVPDS
+336 DAQ
-341 DEGSGQRIVFDLSF
+341 QRIAFDLSF

-360 TFRFDSFGPSAN
+360 TFRFDNFGPSAN
-372 VSLEKKN
+372 VSLEKKG
-379 DDYIFHKI
+379 DEYIFHKI
-387 RRDQRLERYKLQF
+387 RRDQRLERQKLAF
-400 LRDTGLDL
+400 LRETGLDL
-408 RHGRLALPKIEAFTW
+408 RHGRLAIPKAEAFNW
-423 LSNHNSQL
+423 LADHSVTIQS
-431 QEAGFLLRQ
+431 AGFLLQ
-440 NAQDTK
+440 QHAQDAK

-453 SINVSI
+453 SIDVSI
-459 EEGRDWFDIY
+459 RESRDWFDIY
-469 ANVRFGE
+469 AHVRFGE

-484 RTLILNKKHEFT
+484 RTLILAKKREFT
-496 LPNGEIAVIPDAWF
+496 LPNGEVAVIPEVWF

-516 FGFLEHPGGIDRDG
+516 FGFLELTEGIDR
-530 HLVLHKHHL
+530 LVLHKHHL
-539 ALVQELERDNLATT
+539 ALVQELERDGLAAA
-553 IITRKLERLRNFE
+553 IMSRKLEQLRDFA
-566 EIESFPMPNRFNG
+566 EIESFPLPTGFMG
-579 NLRPYQKAGYDWMN
+579 TLRPYQRAGYDWMN

-616 LAMLQGQKEAG
+616 LAMLQGRKEATPDNTTG
-627 AVEPSLLV
+627 EGPERRPSLLV

-648 RKFTPDL
+648 RRFTPDL

-690 LLSDYRFNYVIMDES
+690 LLSDYRFDYVILDES

-716 KAVMQLNTAHRL
+716 KAVMQLDTANRL

-733 PLENSTMDLW
+733 PLENSTLDLW

-762 EFQIPI
+762 EFQVPI
-768 EKRHDEAKTARLYG
+768 EKRHDEGKTGRLYG

-795 VATDLPAK
+795 VATDLPEK
-803 VESVLYCDMTPD
+803 VESVLYCEMSAD
-815 QSAQYEE
+815 QSTQYEE
-822 AKSYFRNLILER
+822 AKSYYRNLILER

-839 MAKSQMVVLQGL
+839 MARSQMVVLQGL

-861 RMVDADYEGDSGKL
+861 RLVDADYEGDSGKL
-875 DDVLMRLETAMTENH
+875 DDVLMRLETAMTEHH

-918 LDGSTTDRQSQVQL
+918 LDGSTIDRQGQVEL
-932 FQTDHSVKLFL
+932 FQTDDSVKLFL

-1013 LAGSLVTT
+1013 LAGSLITT
-1021 EENFMKS
+1021 EETFMKS

>member
-1 MILTHLNTCQQVR
+1 
-14 PRDFFSTSVHLFSA
+14 
-28 FCPIHFRAGPN
+28 
-39 GLVAMKVSPLQPFQ
+39 MKVSPTQPFQ
-53 IVYSLL
+53 IVYSLHQ
-59 DHEFLGYLIEAFVVQ
+59 HEFLGYLIGAFVVQ
-74 RNSRGE
+74 RNGKGE
-80 LTLQNQTLSTQNVG
+80 LTLQNQTLSTQNVS
-94 EFAKGLDERDFEL
+94 EFAHGLDELDFEL
-107 VRLIDSIQ
+107 VRLIEGIQ
-115 QDTIVKRF
+115 QDVIVKKF
-123 NTRKLPAVDFFLK
+123 NSRKLPTVDFYLK
-136 IYDPQKGDKLIQ
+136 YFDPHKGDKVVQ
-148 EAIGAYL
+148 EAICSYL
-155 ETIKAQIMALLPSKP
+155 ETVKSRIMGLMTDKP

-177 GNPAWE
+177 GNPAGE
-183 PITWMPEPA
+183 PIQWFPKPA

-197 FVRNDDSTHY
+197 FERNSHSTHY
-207 FPIIRYPVTQRE
+207 FPRIRYPNGTLKPDGRE
-219 GGPSGETERV
+219 ETDLV
-229 EFQFKDALMICDEP
+229 EFQNRGALMICDEP
-243 AYLMVGSRLYHFSKN
+243 AYMLVGTRLYHFQKN
-258 VDGKKLRPFFTK
+258 VDGKKLRPFFNK

-283 YERFVTPLIA
+283 FERFVIPLIA
-293 SYDVY
+293 SYDVMGKGY
-298 AKGFEIRAEVLDPVA
+298 GFEIRHEVLPPTPILTISDSVA
-313 VLTVSEML
+313 V
-321 QTSKPVPVGVFQDDP
+321 SKPVSPGLFGDAIDTDD
-336 EVPDS
+336 E
-341 DEGSGQRIVFDLSF
+341 SGQRITFDLSY
-355 QYGDF
+355 QYGAF
-360 TFRFDSFGPSAN
+360 SFRFDSLGGSAN
-372 VSLEKKN
+372 VSLEKVG
-379 DDYIFHKI
+379 DGYVFHRI
-387 RRDQRLERYKLQF
+387 ARDQKLERQKLAF
-400 LRDTGLDL
+400 LRDLGLDI
-408 RHGRLALPKIEAFTW
+408 RHGRLNLPKSEAFDW
-423 LSNHNSQL
+423 LSANTTAVR
-431 QEAGFLLRQ
+431 EAGFILEQ
-440 NAQDTK
+440 NSQDTK

-453 SINVSI
+453 SIAVSI

-476 FEIPFLKL
+476 FDIPFLKL
-484 RTLILNKKHEFT
+484 RNLILAHKQEFT
-496 LPNGEIAVIPDAWF
+496 LPNGEIAVIPEAWF
-510 TKYSEL
+510 TRFSEL
-516 FGFLEHPGGIDRDG
+516 FGFMEPAGGIDGDPDR
-530 HLVLHKHHL
+530 LVLCKHHL
-539 ALVQELERDNLATT
+539 ALVQELENDNLATT
-553 IITRKLERLRNFE
+553 VMSRKLERLRDFQ
-566 EIESFPMPNRFNG
+566 EIEPFPLPTDFIG
-579 NLRPYQKAGYDWMN
+579 TLRPYQQAGYDWMN

-616 LAMLQGQKEAG
+616 LALLQGQKEAG
-627 AVEPSLLV
+627 TKEPSLLV

-648 RKFTPDL
+648 RKFTPHL

-690 LLSDYRFNYVIMDES
+690 LLSDYRFHYVILDES

-716 KAVMQLNTAHRL
+716 KAVMHLNAAHRL

-743 SQMSFIN
+743 AQMSFIN

-768 EKRHDEAKTARLYG
+768 EKRHDEAKTNRLYT
-782 LIKPFMLRRNKSQ
+782 LIKPFMLRRNKTQ

-803 VESVLYCDMTPD
+803 VESILFCDMTPD
-815 QSAQYEE
+815 QAEQYEE

-839 MAKSQMVVLQGL
+839 MARSQMVVLQGL

-861 RMVDADYEGDSGKL
+861 RLVDADYDGDSGKL
-875 DDVLMRLETAMTENH
+875 SDMLMRLETAMTEHH

-910 EKNIKYAY
+910 EKNIRFAY
-918 LDGSTTDRQSQVQL
+918 LDGSTTDRQSQVEL
-932 FQTDHSVKLFL
+932 FQTDETVKLFL

-971 IEAQAIDRAHRIG
+971 IEAQAVDRAHRIG
-984 QQKTVFTYKFIAKNT
+984 QQKTVFTYKFITKNT

-1005 SLQRAKQQ
+1005 ALQRAKQQ
-1013 LAGSLVTT
+1013 LAGSLITT
-1021 EENFMKS
+1021 EENFIKS

>member
-1 MILTHLNTCQQVR
+1 
-14 PRDFFSTSVHLFSA
+14 
-28 FCPIHFRAGPN
+28 
-39 GLVAMKVSPLQPFQ
+39 MKVSPLQPFQ

-59 DHEFLGYLIEAFVVQ
+59 NHEFLGYLIEAFVVQ
-74 RNSRGE
+74 RNSKGE

-107 VRLIDSIQ
+107 VKLIDSIQ
-115 QDTIVKRF
+115 QDAIVKKF

-136 IYDPQKGDKLIQ
+136 IYDPQKGDKLVQ
-148 EAIGAYL
+148 EAICGYL
-155 ETIKAQIMALLPSKP
+155 ENIKAQIMVMLPGKP

-177 GNPAWE
+177 GNPAWQA
-183 PITWMPEPA
+183 INWMPEPA

-197 FVRNDDSTHY
+197 FIRNSDSTHY
-207 FPIIRYPVTQRE
+207 FPIIRYPIGSRITGE
-219 GGPSGETERV
+219 GNQTTETERV

-243 AYLMVGSRLYHFSKN
+243 AYMIVGNRLYHFSKN
-258 VDGKKLRPFFTK
+258 VDGKKLRPFFNK
-270 NHIVIPRNIEQQY
+270 NHIVIPRNLEQQY
-283 YERFVTPLIA
+283 YERFVAQLIA

-298 AKGFEIRAEVLDPVA
+298 PKGFEIRSEVIVPVP
-313 VLTVSEML
+313 VLTVSEVVSS
-321 QTSKPVPVGVFQDDP
+321 TKPVPASLFQTDSSDIDTMSSDD
-336 EVPDS
+336 EQS
-341 DEGSGQRIVFDLSF
+341 QRIMFDLAF

-360 TFRFDSFGPSAN
+360 TFRFDNFGPSAN

-379 DDYIFHKI
+379 DEYIFHKI
-387 RRDQRLERYKLQF
+387 RRDQRLERQKLAF
-400 LRDTGLDL
+400 LRDAGLDL
-408 RHGRLALPKIEAFTW
+408 RQGRLALSKTEAFSW
-423 LSNHNSQL
+423 LSNHGRQL
-431 QEAGFLLRQ
+431 EETGFLLRQ
-440 NAQDTK
+440 DAQDTK

-453 SINVSI
+453 SIDVSI
-459 EEGRDWFDIY
+459 QESRDWFDIY

-484 RTLILNKKHEFT
+484 RKLILNKKHEFT
-496 LPNGEIAVIPDAWF
+496 LPNGEVAVIPDAWF

-516 FGFLEHPGGIDRDG
+516 FGFLEHLDDGDVIDGR
-530 HLVLHKHHL
+530 LVLQKHHL
-539 ALVQELERDNLATT
+539 ALVQELENDNLATT
-553 IITRKLERLRNFE
+553 VISRKLERLRDFE
-566 EIESFPMPNRFNG
+566 EIEHFPLPHQFNG
-579 NLRPYQKAGYDWMN
+579 TLRPYQQAGYDWMN

-627 AVEPSLLV
+627 IIEPSLLV

-648 RKFTPDL
+648 RKFTPNL
-655 RVMVY
+655 RIMVY

-682 GIVRIDID
+682 GIVRIDIE
-690 LLSDYRFNYVIMDES
+690 LLSNYRFNYVILDES

-716 KAVMQLNTAHRL
+716 KAVRQLNTAFRL

-733 PLENSTMDLW
+733 PLENSTLDLW

-768 EKRHDEAKTARLYG
+768 EKRHDDAKTGRLYS
-782 LIKPFMLRRNKSQ
+782 LIKPFMLRRNKAQ
-795 VATDLPAK
+795 VATDLPEK
-803 VESVLYCDMTPD
+803 VESVLYCEMTPD
-815 QSAQYEE
+815 QETQYEE
-822 AKSYFRNLILER
+822 AKSYYRNLILEH

-839 MAKSQMVVLQGL
+839 MAKSQMIVLQGL

-875 DDVLMRLETAMTENH
+875 DDVLMRLESAMTENH

-896 QFIKHLNVVRQYLK
+896 QFIKHLNVVQQYLK
-910 EKNIKYAY
+910 EKKIKYAY

-932 FQTDHSVKLFL
+932 FQTDDSVKLFL

-971 IEAQAIDRAHRIG
+971 IEAQAVDRAHRIG

-1013 LAGSLVTT
+1013 LAGSLIST

-1028 LTKEDIMVLLE
+1028 LTREDIMALLE

>member
-1 MILTHLNTCQQVR
+1 
-14 PRDFFSTSVHLFSA
+14 
-28 FCPIHFRAGPN
+28 
-39 GLVAMKVSPLQPFQ
+39 MKVAPTQPFQ

-59 DHEFLGYLIEAFVVQ
+59 NHEFLGYLIEAFVVQ
-74 RNSRGE
+74 RNSRGQ
-80 LTLQNQTLSTQNVG
+80 LTLLNQTLSTQNVD
-94 EFAKGLDERDFEL
+94 EFAKELDERDFEL

-115 QDTIVKRF
+115 QDTIVKKF
-123 NTRKLPAVDFFLK
+123 NTRKLAAIDFFLK
-136 IYDPQKGDKLIQ
+136 IYDPGKGDKLVQ
-148 EAIGAYL
+148 EAISGYL
-155 ETIKAQIMALLPSKP
+155 ETMKARIMALLPGKP
-170 FYIMGND
+170 FYVMGND
-177 GNPAWE
+177 GNPAWM
-183 PITWMPEPA
+183 PIEWMPEPA

-197 FVRNDDSTHY
+197 FVRNADSTHY
-207 FPIIRYPVTQRE
+207 FPIVRYPVVRDPVSQEPPGHERP
-219 GGPSGETERV
+219 GGNTETVRID
-229 EFQFKDALMICDEP
+229 FQFRESLMICDEP
-243 AYLMVGSRLYHFSKN
+243 AWMMVDNRLYHFSKN
-258 VDGKKLRPFFTK
+258 VDGKKLRPFFSK
-270 NHIVIPRNIEQQY
+270 NHIIISRNIEQQY

-293 SYDVY
+293 AYDVY
-298 AKGFEIRAEVLDPVA
+298 AKGFEIRAESAEPVP
-313 VLTVSEML
+313 VLTVSEL
-321 QTSKPVPVGVFQDDP
+321 ASAGRSVPTSAALAAAGSGAGDVDTDD
-336 EVPDS
+336 D
-341 DEGSGQRIVFDLSF
+341 DTGQRIAFDLSF
-355 QYGDF
+355 RYGDF

-372 VSLEKKN
+372 VSLEKKG
-379 DDYIFHKI
+379 DEYVFHKI
-387 RRDQRLERYKLQF
+387 RRDQRLERNKLAF
-400 LRDTGLDL
+400 LRETGLDL
-408 RHGRLALPKIEAFTW
+408 RHGRLAIPKAEAFDW
-423 LSNHNSQL
+423 LANHSTDIQN
-431 QEAGFLLRQ
+431 AGFLLQ
-440 NAQDTK
+440 QHAQDAK

-453 SINVSI
+453 SIDVSI
-459 EEGRDWFDIY
+459 QEGRDWFDIY

-484 RTLILNKKHEFT
+484 RTLILAKKREFT
-496 LPNGEIAVIPDAWF
+496 LPNGEVAVIPDAWF

-516 FGFLEHPGGIDRDG
+516 FGFLEHADGIDG
-530 HLVLHKHHL
+530 LVLHKHHL
-539 ALVQELERDNLATT
+539 ALVQELERDGLAAA
-553 IITRKLERLRNFE
+553 IMSRKLERLRDFA
-566 EIESFPMPNRFNG
+566 EIEPFPLPTGFRG
-579 NLRPYQKAGYDWMN
+579 TLRPYQKAGYDWMN

-616 LAMLQGQKEAG
+616 LAMLQGRKEAALSENG
-627 AVEPSLLV
+627 HATGEAEHRPSLLV

-648 RKFTPDL
+648 RRFTPDL

-690 LLSDYRFNYVIMDES
+690 LLSEYRFDYAILDES

-716 KAVMQLNTAHRL
+716 KAVVQLNTANRL

-733 PLENSTMDLW
+733 PLENSTLDLW

-762 EFQIPI
+762 EFQVPI
-768 EKRHDEAKTARLYG
+768 EKRHDESKTGRLYG

-795 VATDLPAK
+795 VATDLPEK
-803 VESVLYCDMTPD
+803 VESVLYCEMSAD
-815 QSAQYEE
+815 QAKQYEE
-822 AKSYFRNLILER
+822 AKSYYRNLILER

-839 MAKSQMVVLQGL
+839 MARSQMVVLQGL

-875 DDVLMRLETAMTENH
+875 DDVLLRLESAMTEHH

-896 QFIKHLNVVRQYLK
+896 QFIKHLSVVRQYLK
-910 EKNIKYAY
+910 EKNITYAY
-918 LDGSTTDRQSQVQL
+918 LDGSTTDRRGQVEL
-932 FQTDHSVKLFL
+932 FQTDDSVKLFL

-971 IEAQAIDRAHRIG
+971 IEAQAVDRAHRIG

-1013 LAGSLVTT
+1013 LAGSLITT
-1021 EENFMKS
+1021 EDTFMKS

>member
-1 MILTHLNTCQQVR
+1 
-14 PRDFFSTSVHLFSA
+14 
-28 FCPIHFRAGPN
+28 
-39 GLVAMKVSPLQPFQ
+39 MKVSPLQPFQ

-80 LTLQNQTLSTQNVG
+80 LTLLNQTLSTQNVS

-107 VRLIDSIQ
+107 VKLIDSIQ
-115 QDTIVKRF
+115 QDTIVKKF

-136 IYDPQKGDKLIQ
+136 IYDQQKGDKLIQ
-148 EAIGAYL
+148 EAICGYL
-155 ETIKAQIMALLPSKP
+155 ENIKAQIMALMPGKP

-183 PITWMPEPA
+183 KINWMPEPA

-197 FVRNDDSTHY
+197 FIRNADSTHY
-207 FPIIRYPVTQRE
+207 FPIIRYPVGTRE
-219 GGPSGETERV
+219 DGSTETTRV
-229 EFQFKDALMICDEP
+229 EFQFKEALMICDEP
-243 AYLMVGSRLYHFSKN
+243 AYLMVGNRLYHFSKN
-258 VDGKKLRPFFTK
+258 VDGKKLRPFFSK

-283 YERFVTPLIA
+283 YERFVTQLIA

-298 AKGFEIRAEVLDPVA
+298 AQGFEIRSEILEPVP
-313 VLTVSEML
+313 VLTVSEMVSSSRPVSASVL
-321 QTSKPVPVGVFQDDP
+321 QHGTGGTDTIDRN
-336 EVPDS
+336 
-341 DEGSGQRIVFDLSF
+341 DETNQRMSFDLSF

-360 TFRFDSFGPSAN
+360 TFHFDNFGPSAN

-379 DDYIFHKI
+379 DEYIFHKI
-387 RRDQRLERYKLQF
+387 RRDQRLERQKLTF
-400 LRDTGLDL
+400 LRDTGVDL
-408 RHGRLALPKIEAFTW
+408 RQGRLSLSKAEAFAW
-423 LSNHNSQL
+423 LSDNSQKL
-431 QEAGFLLRQ
+431 QTSGFVLRQ
-440 NAQDTK
+440 DAQDTK

-453 SINVSI
+453 SIDVSI
-459 EEGRDWFDIY
+459 QEGRDWFDIY

-484 RTLILNKKHEFT
+484 RTLILNKKREFK
-496 LPNGEIAVIPDAWF
+496 LPNGEIAVIPETWF

-516 FGFLEHPGGIDRDG
+516 FGFLEPVDG
-530 HLVLHKHHL
+530 TDKIHNGLVLQKHHL

-553 IITRKLERLRNFE
+553 LISRKLERLRDFD
-566 EIESFPMPNRFNG
+566 EIESFPLPHQFNG
-579 NLRPYQKAGYDWMN
+579 KLRPYQQAGYDWMN

-627 AVEPSLLV
+627 ATAPSLLI
-635 MPTSLLYNWELEA
+635 MPTSLLYNWELES
-648 RKFTPDL
+648 RKFTPNL

-660 TGTYRDK
+660 TGTYREK

-690 LLSDYRFNYVIMDES
+690 ILSDYRFNYVILDES

-716 KAVMQLNTAHRL
+716 KAVVQLNTAYRL

-768 EKRHDEAKTARLYG
+768 EKRHDDTKISRLYS
-782 LIKPFMLRRNKSQ
+782 LIKPFMLRRNKAQ
-795 VATDLPAK
+795 VATDLPEK
-803 VESVLYCDMTPD
+803 VDSVLYSEMTPE
-815 QSAQYEE
+815 QEKQYEE
-822 AKSYFRNLILER
+822 AKSYYRNLILEH

-875 DDVLMRLETAMTENH
+875 DDVLMRLESAMTENH

-896 QFIKHLNVVRQYLK
+896 QFIKHLNVVQQYLK

-918 LDGSTTDRQSQVQL
+918 LDGSTTDRQSQVEL
-932 FQTDHSVKLFL
+932 FQTDDSVKLFL

-971 IEAQAIDRAHRIG
+971 IEAQAVDRAHRIG
-984 QQKTVFTYKFIAKNT
+984 QKKTVFTYKFIAKNT

-1013 LAGSLVTT
+1013 LAGSLITT

-1028 LTKEDIMVLLE
+1028 LTKEDILALLE

>member
-1 MILTHLNTCQQVR
+1 
-14 PRDFFSTSVHLFSA
+14 
-28 FCPIHFRAGPN
+28 
-39 GLVAMKVSPLQPFQ
+39 MKVSPLQPFQ

-59 DHEFLGYLIEAFVVQ
+59 NHEFLGYLIEAFVVQ

-107 VRLIDSIQ
+107 VKLIDSIQ
-115 QDTIVKRF
+115 QDTIVKKF
-123 NTRKLPAVDFFLK
+123 NPRKLPAVDFFLK
-136 IYDPQKGDKLIQ
+136 IYDPQKGDKGAQ
-148 EAIGAYL
+148 DTIGTYL
-155 ETIKAQIMALLPSKP
+155 ETMKARIMALLPGKP

-183 PITWMPEPA
+183 PINWMPEKA
-192 RVHFH
+192 RVYFH
-197 FVRNDDSTHY
+197 FDRNPTSTHY
-207 FPIIRYPVTQRE
+207 FPIIRYPVKSYTD
-219 GGPSGETERV
+219 GGTNGKGTETERV
-229 EFQFKDALMICDEP
+229 DFQFKEALMICDEP
-243 AYLMVGSRLYHFSKN
+243 AYMIVGNRLYHFSKQ
-258 VDGKKLRPFFTK
+258 VDGKKIRPFFSK

-293 SYDVY
+293 AYDVR
-298 AKGFEIRAEVLDPVA
+298 AKGFEIRDESLV
-313 VLTVSEML
+313 
-321 QTSKPVPVGVFQDDP
+321 PVPVLTISELQPASQKAPVSVFGN
-336 EVPDS
+336 EVARTRTAVDNDNPD
-341 DEGSGQRIVFDLSF
+341 QPIMLDLGF

-360 TFRFDSFGPSAN
+360 TFRFDGAGPSCN
-372 VSLEKKN
+372 VSMETYKDSYL
-379 DDYIFHKI
+379 FHKI
-387 RRDQRLERYKLQF
+387 RRDKDLERRKLAF
-400 LRDTGLDL
+400 LRDIGIDLQGGRLDL
-408 RHGRLALPKIEAFTW
+408 PKTEVFTW
-423 LSNHNSQL
+423 LSDHSSQL
-431 QEAGFLLRQ
+431 QEAGFLIRQ
-440 NAQDTK
+440 DVQNTK

-459 EEGRDWFDIY
+459 QEGRDWFDIY

-476 FEIPFLKL
+476 FEIPFLKI
-484 RTLILNKKHEFT
+484 RKLILNKKHEFT
-496 LPNGEIAVIPDAWF
+496 LPNGEVAVIPDAWF

-516 FGFLEHPGGIDRDG
+516 FGFMEYLDG
-530 HLVLHKHHL
+530 PDNTEGRLVLQKHHL
-539 ALVQELERDNLATT
+539 ALVQELEQDSLATT
-553 IITRKLERLRNFE
+553 VISRKLERLRDFE
-566 EIESFPMPNRFNG
+566 KIESFPLPNGFNG
-579 NLRPYQKAGYDWMN
+579 ALRPYQKAGYDWMN

-627 AVEPSLLV
+627 AINPSLLV

-648 RKFTPDL
+648 RKFTPGL

-690 LLSDYRFNYVIMDES
+690 ILSDYRFNYAILDES

-716 KAVMQLNTAHRL
+716 KAVMQLNTEHRL

-733 PLENSTMDLW
+733 PLENSTLDLW

-750 PGLLGSQSFFRN
+750 PGLLGNQSFFRN
-762 EFQIPI
+762 EFQVPI
-768 EKRHDEAKTARLYG
+768 EKRHDEVKTERLYN
-782 LIKPFMLRRNKSQ
+782 LIKPFMLRRNKAQ
-795 VATDLPAK
+795 VATDLPEK
-803 VESVLYCDMTPD
+803 VESVLYCEMTPD
-815 QSAQYEE
+815 QETQYEE
-822 AKSYFRNLILER
+822 AKSYYRNLILDH
-834 IEEEG
+834 IEESG
-839 MAKSQMVVLQGL
+839 MAKSQMIVLQGL

-875 DDVLMRLETAMTENH
+875 DDMLMRLESAMIENH
-890 KVLVFS
+890 KILVFS
-896 QFIKHLNVVRQYLK
+896 QFIKHLNVVQQYLK
-910 EKNIKYAY
+910 EKKIKYAY
-918 LDGSTTDRQSQVQL
+918 LDGSTTDRQSQVTL
-932 FQTDHSVKLFL
+932 FQTDDSVKLFL

-984 QQKTVFTYKFIAKNT
+984 QQKTVFSYKFIAKNT

-1013 LAGSLVTT
+1013 LAGSLIST
-1021 EENFMKS
+1021 EDTFMKS
-1028 LTKEDIMVLLE
+1028 LTKEDILVLLE

>member
-1 MILTHLNTCQQVR
+1 MNRLVLNCA
-14 PRDFFSTSVHLFSA
+14 SH
-28 FCPIHFRAGPN
+28 
-39 GLVAMKVSPLQPFQ
+39 MKVSPLQPFQ

-80 LTLQNQTLSTQNVG
+80 LTLQNQTLSTKNVG

-107 VRLIDSIQ
+107 VKLIDSIH
-115 QDTIVKRF
+115 QDTIVKKF
-123 NTRKLPAVDFFLK
+123 NIRKLPAVNFFLK
-136 IYDPQKGDKLIQ
+136 IYDPQKGDKPVQ
-148 EAIGAYL
+148 EAICGYL
-155 ETIKAQIMALLPSKP
+155 ERIKAQIMALMPGKP

-183 PITWMPEPA
+183 QIKWMPEPA

-197 FVRNDDSTHY
+197 FVRNADSTHY
-207 FPIIRYPVTQRE
+207 FPIIRYPTGPRQGSAYE
-219 GGPSGETERV
+219 GGTSETERV
-229 EFQFKDALMICDEP
+229 DFQFKDALMICDEP
-243 AYLMVGSRLYHFSKN
+243 AYMMVGNRLYHFSKN

-283 YERFVTPLIA
+283 YERFVTQLIA
-293 SYDVY
+293 AYDVY
-298 AKGFEIRAEVLDPVA
+298 AKGFEIKAEVLEPVP
-313 VLTVSEML
+313 VLTVSEMVSAS
-321 QTSKPVPVGVFQDDP
+321 QPVPALLVQTGAAVTDTMEDD
-336 EVPDS
+336 EES
-341 DEGSGQRIVFDLSF
+341 SQRIVFDLSF

-360 TFRFDSFGPSAN
+360 MFRFDNFGSSAN

-379 DDYIFHKI
+379 DEYIFHKI
-387 RRDQRLERYKLQF
+387 RRDQRLERQKLTF
-400 LRDTGLDL
+400 LRDSGVDL
-408 RHGRLALPKIEAFTW
+408 RHGRLALPKAEAFGW
-423 LSNHNSQL
+423 LSDHGTQL
-431 QEAGFLLRQ
+431 LENGFLVRQ
-440 NAQDTK
+440 SAQDSK

-453 SINVSI
+453 SIDVAI
-459 EEGRDWFDIY
+459 HEGRDWFDIY

-484 RTLILNKKHEFT
+484 RTLILNKKREFK
-496 LPNGEIAVIPDAWF
+496 LPNGEIAVIPETWF
-510 TKYSEL
+510 TKYAEL
-516 FGFLEHPGGIDRDG
+516 FGFLEYIDGVDNTESG
-530 HLVLHKHHL
+530 LVLQKHHL

-553 IITRKLERLRNFE
+553 VISRKLERLRNFE
-566 EIESFPMPNRFNG
+566 EIERFALPDQFNG
-579 NLRPYQKAGYDWMN
+579 TLRPYQQAGYDWMN

-627 AVEPSLLV
+627 VTAPSLLV

-648 RKFTPDL
+648 RRFTPNL

-690 LLSDYRFNYVIMDES
+690 LLSDYRFNYVILDES

-716 KAVMQLNTAHRL
+716 KAVVQLNTAYRL

-733 PLENSTMDLW
+733 PLENSTMDIW

-768 EKRHDEAKTARLYG
+768 EKRHDDAKTGRLYS
-782 LIKPFMLRRNKSQ
+782 LIKPFMLRRNKTQ
-795 VATDLPAK
+795 VATDLPEK
-803 VESVLYCDMTPD
+803 VESILYSEMTPD
-815 QSAQYEE
+815 QEKQYEE
-822 AKSYFRNLILER
+822 AKSYYRNLILEH

-861 RMVDADYEGDSGKL
+861 RMVDAGYEGDSGKL
-875 DDVLMRLETAMTENH
+875 DDVLIRLESAMTENH
-890 KVLVFS
+890 KVLIFS
-896 QFIKHLNVVRQYLK
+896 QFIKHLNVVQQYLK
-910 EKNIKYAY
+910 EKHIKYAY
-918 LDGSTTDRQSQVQL
+918 LDGSTIDRQSQVEL
-932 FQTDHSVKLFL
+932 FQTDSSVKLFL

-1013 LAGSLVTT
+1013 LAGSLITT

-1028 LTKEDIMVLLE
+1028 LTKEDILALLE

>member
-1 MILTHLNTCQQVR
+1 
-14 PRDFFSTSVHLFSA
+14 
-28 FCPIHFRAGPN
+28 
-39 GLVAMKVSPLQPFQ
+39 MKVSPTQPFQ

-74 RNSRGE
+74 RNGRGE
-80 LTLQNQTLSTQNVG
+80 LTLLNQTLSSQNVS
-94 EFAKGLDERDFEL
+94 EFAQELDERDFEL
-107 VRLIDSIQ
+107 VKLIDCIQ
-115 QDTIVKRF
+115 QDTIVKKF
-123 NTRKLPAVDFFLK
+123 NTRRLPAIDFFLK
-136 IYDPQKGDKLIQ
+136 IYDPNKGDKLVQ
-148 EAIGAYL
+148 EAICSYL
-155 ETIKAQIMALLPSKP
+155 ETIKAQIMALMPGKP

-177 GNPAWE
+177 GNPAWS
-183 PITWMPEPA
+183 PIEWMPEPA

-197 FVRNDDSTHY
+197 FVRNADSTHY
-207 FPIIRYPVTQRE
+207 FPIIRYPIASTAETHANQARQNDRIPPDRVTSDRVT
-219 GGPSGETERV
+219 SDRVTSDRVTSDRVTSDRV

-243 AYLMVGSRLYHFSKN
+243 AYMMVGNRLYHFGRN
-258 VDGKKLRPFFTK
+258 VDGKKLRPFFNK
-270 NHIVIPRNIEQQY
+270 NHIVVPKNIEQQY
-283 YERFVTPLIA
+283 YERFVTQLIA

-298 AKGFEIRAEVLDPVA
+298 AKGFEIRTEAMEPVP
-313 VLTVSEML
+313 VLTVSETAQVNRQL
-321 QTSKPVPVGVFQDDP
+321 PAPLFAANAPAT
-336 EVPDS
+336 PDLS
-341 DEGSGQRIVFDLSF
+341 DEDDESGHRIAFDLSF

-372 VSLEKKN
+372 VSLEKKG
-379 DDYIFHKI
+379 DEYIFHKI
-387 RRDQRLERYKLQF
+387 RRDQRLERQKLTF

-408 RHGRLALPKIEAFTW
+408 RHGRLAVSKPEAFAW
-423 LSNHNSQL
+423 LADNNQKL
-431 QEAGFLLRQ
+431 RETGFQLRQ
-440 NAQDTK
+440 HGGDAK

-453 SINVSI
+453 SLNISI
-459 EEGRDWFDIY
+459 SEGRDWFDIY
-469 ANVRFGE
+469 ANVCFGE

-484 RTLILNKKHEFT
+484 RTLILAKKREFL
-496 LPNGEIAVIPDAWF
+496 LPNGEIAVIPEAWF

-516 FGFLEHPGGIDRDG
+516 FGFLEQPDG
-530 HLVLHKHHL
+530 ADQLVLQKHHL
-539 ALVQELERDNLATT
+539 ALVQELARDGLAATVMS
-553 IITRKLERLRNFE
+553 RKLERLRDFE
-566 EIESFPMPNRFNG
+566 EIEPFPLPKAFHG
-579 NLRPYQKAGYDWMN
+579 TLRPYQQAGYDWMN

-627 AVEPSLLV
+627 APDPTLLV

-648 RKFTPDL
+648 RKFTPSL

-667 NTAQFDDY
+667 NTAQFDGY

-690 LLSDYRFNYVIMDES
+690 LLSDYRFNYVILDES

-716 KAVMQLNTAHRL
+716 KAVMQLNAANRL

-733 PLENSTMDLW
+733 PLENSTLDLW

-750 PGLLGSQSFFRN
+750 PGLLGSQTFFRN
-762 EFQIPI
+762 EFQVPI
-768 EKRHDEAKTARLYG
+768 EKRHDEAKTGRLYG
-782 LIKPFMLRRNKSQ
+782 LIKPFMLRRNKAQ
-795 VATDLPAK
+795 VATDLPEK
-803 VESVLYCDMTPD
+803 VESVLYCEMTPD
-815 QSAQYEE
+815 QEKQYEE
-822 AKSYFRNLILER
+822 AKSYYRNLILER

-839 MAKSQMVVLQGL
+839 LAKSQMVVLQGL

-875 DDVLMRLETAMTENH
+875 ADVLLRLESAMTDHH

-896 QFIKHLNVVRQYLK
+896 QFIKHLSVVRQYLK
-910 EKNIKYAY
+910 EKNIQYAY
-918 LDGSTTDRQSQVQL
+918 LDGSTTDRQSEVQR
-932 FQTDHSVKLFL
+932 FQTDESVKLFL

-971 IEAQAIDRAHRIG
+971 IEAQAVDRAHRIG

-1013 LAGSLVTT
+1013 LAGSLITT
-1021 EENFMKS
+1021 EETFMKS
-1028 LTKEDIMVLLE
+1028 LTKEDVLVLLE

>member
-1 MILTHLNTCQQVR
+1 
-14 PRDFFSTSVHLFSA
+14 
-28 FCPIHFRAGPN
+28 
-39 GLVAMKVSPLQPFQ
+39 MKVSPSQPFQ

-59 DHEFLGYLIEAFVVQ
+59 EHEFLGYLIEAFVVQ
-74 RNSRGE
+74 QNGRGE
-80 LTLQNQTLSTQNVG
+80 LTLLNQTLSTQNVA
-94 EFAKGLDERDFEL
+94 EFAEKLDERDFEL
-107 VRLIDSIQ
+107 VRLIDTIQ
-115 QDTIVKRF
+115 QDTIVKKF
-123 NTRKLPAVDFFLK
+123 NTRRLPAVDFFLK
-136 IYDPQKGDKLIQ
+136 IYDTHKGDKLVQ
-148 EAIGAYL
+148 EAIGGYL
-155 ETIKAQIMALLPSKP
+155 ENVKAQIMTLLPGKP

-177 GNPAWE
+177 GNPAWAT
-183 PITWMPEPA
+183 IRWMPEPA

-197 FVRNDDSTHY
+197 FVRNPDATHY
-207 FPIIRYPVTQRE
+207 FPIIRYPVNN
-219 GGPSGETERV
+219 GSETERI

-243 AYLMVGSRLYHFSKN
+243 AYMMVGNRVYHFSKN

-270 NHIVIPRNIEQQY
+270 NHIVIPKNIEQQY
-283 YERFVTPLIA
+283 YERFVTQLIA
-293 SYDVY
+293 AYDVY
-298 AKGFEIRAEVLDPVA
+298 AKGFEIRAEVIEPVPM
-313 VLTVSEML
+313 LTVSEMV
-321 QTSKPVPVGVFQDDP
+321 TSSRAVSAGLFNDGPDVDDEP
-336 EVPDS
+336 
-341 DEGSGQRIVFDLSF
+341 GQRIAFDLSF

-372 VSLEKKN
+372 VSLEKKG
-379 DDYIFHKI
+379 DEYIFHKI
-387 RRDQRLERYKLQF
+387 RRDQRLERQKLAF
-400 LRDTGLDL
+400 LRETGLDL
-408 RHGRLALPKIEAFTW
+408 RHGRLALPKSEAFAW
-423 LSNHNSQL
+423 LAENNLNL
-431 QEAGFLLRQ
+431 QDAGFLLRQ
-440 NAQDTK
+440 HAQDTK

-453 SINVSI
+453 SISVSI

-496 LPNGEIAVIPDAWF
+496 LPNGEVAVIPEVWF

-516 FGFLEHPGGIDRDG
+516 FGFIEHPDSIDPMNADR
-530 HLVLHKHHL
+530 LVLHKHHL

-553 IITRKLERLRNFE
+553 IMSRKLERLRDFE
-566 EIESFPMPNRFNG
+566 EIEHFPLPNGFHG
-579 NLRPYQKAGYDWMN
+579 TLRPYQQAGYDWMN

-627 AVEPSLLV
+627 ATDPTLLV

-648 RKFTPDL
+648 RKFTPGL

-667 NTAQFDDY
+667 NTALFDGY

-690 LLSDYRFNYVIMDES
+690 LLSDYRFNYVILDES

-716 KAVMQLNTAHRL
+716 KAVMQLNAAHRL

-762 EFQIPI
+762 EFLIPI
-768 EKRHDEAKTARLYG
+768 EKRHDESKTARLYG
-782 LIKPFMLRRNKSQ
+782 LIKPFMLRRNKAQ
-795 VATDLPAK
+795 VATDLPEK
-803 VESVLYCDMTPD
+803 VESILYSDMTAD
-815 QSAQYEE
+815 QEKQYEE
-822 AKSYFRNLILER
+822 AKSYYRNLILER

-875 DDVLMRLETAMTENH
+875 DDVLMRLESAMTEHH

-910 EKNIKYAY
+910 ENNIKYAY
-918 LDGSTTDRQSQVQL
+918 LDGSTQDRQSQVEL
-932 FQTDHSVKLFL
+932 FQTDDSVKLFL

-971 IEAQAIDRAHRIG
+971 IEAQAVDRAHRIG

-1013 LAGSLVTT
+1013 LAGSLIAT

>member
-1 MILTHLNTCQQVR
+1 
-14 PRDFFSTSVHLFSA
+14 
-28 FCPIHFRAGPN
+28 
-39 GLVAMKVSPLQPFQ
+39 MKVSPTQPFQ

-59 DHEFLGYLIEAFVVQ
+59 EHEFLGYLVEAFVVQ

-80 LTLQNQTLSTQNVG
+80 LTLLNQTLSTQNVG
-94 EFAKGLDERDFEL
+94 EFAHGLDEIDFEL
-107 VRLIDSIQ
+107 VRLIESIQ
-115 QDTIVKRF
+115 QDCIVKKY
-123 NTRKLPAVDFFLK
+123 NTRKLPTVDFFLK
-136 IYDPQKGDKLIQ
+136 LYDTNKGDKVVQ
-148 EAIGAYL
+148 EAISGYL
-155 ETIKAQIMALLPSKP
+155 ETIKPKIMALLKGRP

-177 GNPAWE
+177 GNPAGE
-183 PITWMPEPA
+183 LINWMPESA

-197 FVRNDDSTHY
+197 FDRKADATHY
-207 FPIIRYPVTQRE
+207 FPIIRYPTGGTNPDGSRE
-219 GGPSGETERV
+219 TRRI
-229 EFQFKDALMICDEP
+229 EFQFKNALMICDEP
-243 AYLMVGSRLYHFSKN
+243 AYMMVGNQLYHFSKN
-258 VDGKKLRPFFTK
+258 VDGRKLRPFFNK
-270 NHIVIPRNIEQQY
+270 NHIVVPRNIEQQY
-283 YERFVTPLIA
+283 YERFVSPLIA

-298 AKGFEIRAEVLDPVA
+298 AKGFEIRQESLELVP
-313 VLTVSEML
+313 VLTISEMVASSRTVATGL
-321 QTSKPVPVGVFQDDP
+321 FTDGG
-336 EVPDS
+336 DS
-341 DEGSGQRIVFDLSF
+341 DEDACQRIAFDLSF

-360 TFRFDSFGPSAN
+360 AFRFDSFSTSAN
-372 VSLEKKN
+372 VNLEKKG
-379 DDYIFHKI
+379 DDYIFHRV
-387 RRDQRLERYKLQF
+387 RRDQRLERQKLTF
-400 LRDTGLDL
+400 LREIGLDI
-408 RHGRLALPKIEAFTW
+408 RHGRLVLPKSEAFDW
-423 LSNHNSQL
+423 LNTHSNQL
-431 QEAGFLLRQ
+431 SDAGFLVQ
-440 NAQDTK
+440 QHNQDNK

-453 SINVSI
+453 SIDVSI

-476 FEIPFLKL
+476 FEIPFIKL
-484 RTLILNKKHEFT
+484 RSLILDKKQEFT
-496 LPNGEIAVIPDAWF
+496 LPNGEIAVIPEAWF
-510 TKYSEL
+510 TRFSEL
-516 FGFLEHPGGIDRDG
+516 FGFLEHPDGIDGLMLDR
-530 HLVLHKHHL
+530 LMLRKHHL
-539 ALVQELERDNLATT
+539 ALVQELERDNLATAVMSH
-553 IITRKLERLRNFE
+553 KLERLRDFQ
-566 EIESFPMPNRFNG
+566 EIESFPLPGGFG
-579 NLRPYQKAGYDWMN
+579 GTLRPYQQAGYNWMN

-627 AVEPSLLV
+627 ATQPSLLV

-655 RVMVY
+655 RVLVY

-667 NTAQFDDY
+667 NTAQFDGY

-690 LLSDYRFNYVIMDES
+690 LLSDYRFHYIILDES

-716 KAVMQLNTAHRL
+716 KAVMHLNAAHRL

-743 SQMSFIN
+743 AQMTFIN

-768 EKRHDEAKTARLYG
+768 EKRHDEAKITRLYA
-782 LIKPFMLRRNKSQ
+782 LIKPFLLRRNKSQ
-795 VATDLPAK
+795 VATDLPEK
-803 VESVLYCDMTPD
+803 VENVLFCDMTEA
-815 QSAQYEE
+815 QAEQYEE
-822 AKSYFRNLILER
+822 AKSYYRNLILER

-839 MAKSQMVVLQGL
+839 MARSQMVVLQGL

-861 RMVDADYEGDSGKL
+861 RMVNDEYEGDSGKL
-875 DDVLMRLETAMTENH
+875 SDVLMRLESAMTENH

-910 EKNIKYAY
+910 EKGIKFAY
-918 LDGSTTDRQSQVQL
+918 LDGSTTDRQSQVEL
-932 FQTDHSVKLFL
+932 FQTDDSVKLFL

-971 IEAQAIDRAHRIG
+971 IEAQAVDRAHRIG
-984 QQKTVFTYKFIAKNT
+984 QQKPVFTYKFIAKDT

-1005 SLQRAKQQ
+1005 ALQRAKQQ
-1013 LAGSLVTT
+1013 LAGSLITT
-1021 EENFMKS
+1021 EENFIKS
-1028 LTKEDIMVLLE
+1028 LTREDIMVLLE

>member
-1 MILTHLNTCQQVR
+1 
-14 PRDFFSTSVHLFSA
+14 
-28 FCPIHFRAGPN
+28 
-39 GLVAMKVSPLQPFQ
+39 MKVSPLQPFQ

-80 LTLQNQTLSTQNVG
+80 LTLQNQTLSTQNVS

-107 VRLIDSIQ
+107 VKLIDSIQ
-115 QDTIVKRF
+115 QDTIVKKF
-123 NTRKLPAVDFFLK
+123 NSRKLPAVDFFLK
-136 IYDPQKGDKLIQ
+136 IYDAQKGDKQLQ
-148 EAIGAYL
+148 EAIGGYL
-155 ETIKAQIMALLPSKP
+155 ETIKAQIMALLPGKP

-177 GNPAWE
+177 GNPAWQ
-183 PITWMPEPA
+183 PIIWMAEPA

-197 FVRNDDSTHY
+197 FVRNADSTHY
-207 FPIIRYPVTQRE
+207 FPIIRYPRQNAAGEV
-219 GGPSGETERV
+219 ETERV
-229 EFQFKDALMICDEP
+229 DFQFKDALMICDEP
-243 AYLMVGSRLYHFSKN
+243 AYMMVGNRLYHFSKN

-283 YERFVTPLIA
+283 YERFVTQLIA

-298 AKGFEIRAEVLDPVA
+298 AKGFEIRAEVLEPTP
-313 VLTVSEML
+313 VLTVSEVVQSSRSVSVSL
-321 QTSKPVPVGVFQDDP
+321 FQNGGTDGIETLERDEDADP
-336 EVPDS
+336 
-341 DEGSGQRIVFDLSF
+341 RIVFDLAF
-355 QYGDF
+355 QYGNF
-360 TFRFDSFGPSAN
+360 TFRFDSFGTSAN
-372 VSLEKKN
+372 VSLEKKG
-379 DDYIFHKI
+379 DEYLFHKI
-387 RRDQRLERYKLQF
+387 RRDQRLEKQKLTF
-400 LRDTGLDL
+400 LRDSGLDL
-408 RHGRLALPKIEAFTW
+408 RHGRVTLSKSDAFAW
-423 LSNHNSQL
+423 LSTNNDQL
-431 QEAGFLLRQ
+431 REAGFLVRQ
-440 NAQDTK
+440 DAQNTK

-453 SINVSI
+453 SIDVSI
-459 EEGRDWFDIY
+459 QEGRDWFDIY

-476 FEIPFLKL
+476 YEIPFLKL
-484 RTLILNKKHEFT
+484 RKLILAKKREFT
-496 LPNGEIAVIPDAWF
+496 LPNGEVAVIPSAWF

-516 FGFLEHPGGIDRDG
+516 FGFIEHLDGIDSGDG
-530 HLVLHKHHL
+530 RLVLQKHHL
-539 ALVQELERDNLATT
+539 ALVEELDRDNLATT
-553 IITRKLERLRNFE
+553 VISRKLERLRNFE
-566 EIESFPMPNRFNG
+566 EIEHFPLPVHFNG
-579 NLRPYQKAGYDWMN
+579 TLRPYQQAGYDWMN

-616 LAMLQGQKEAG
+616 LAMLQNQKELG
-627 AVEPSLLV
+627 ATEPSLLV

-655 RVMVY
+655 RIMVY

-667 NTAQFDDY
+667 NTAQFDGY

-690 LLSDYRFNYVIMDES
+690 SLSDYRFNYVILDES

-716 KAVMQLNTAHRL
+716 RAVMQLNTANRL

-762 EFQIPI
+762 EFQVPI
-768 EKRHDEAKTARLYG
+768 EKRHDEAKTSRLYS
-782 LIKPFMLRRNKSQ
+782 LIKPFMLRRNKAQ
-795 VATDLPAK
+795 VATDLPEK
-803 VESVLYCDMTPD
+803 VESVLYCEMTPD
-815 QSAQYEE
+815 QEAQYEE
-822 AKSYFRNLILER
+822 AKSYYRNLILEH

-861 RMVDADYEGDSGKL
+861 RMVDAEYEGDSGKL
-875 DDVLMRLETAMTENH
+875 DDVIMRLESAMTENH

-896 QFIKHLNVVRQYLK
+896 QFIKHLNVVQHYLK
-910 EKNIKYAY
+910 EKRIKYAY
-918 LDGSTTDRQSQVQL
+918 LDGSTTDRQSQVAL
-932 FQTDHSVKLFL
+932 FQTDDSVKLFL

-971 IEAQAIDRAHRIG
+971 IEAQAVDRAHRIG

-1013 LAGSLVTT
+1013 LAGSLITT
-1021 EENFMKS
+1021 EENFVKS

>member
-1 MILTHLNTCQQVR
+1 
-14 PRDFFSTSVHLFSA
+14 
-28 FCPIHFRAGPN
+28 
-39 GLVAMKVSPLQPFQ
+39 MKVSPLQPFQ

-74 RNSRGE
+74 RNGRGE

-94 EFAKGLDERDFEL
+94 EFAKSLDELDFEL
-107 VRLIDSIQ
+107 VKLIDSIQ
-115 QDTIVKRF
+115 QDTIVKKF

-148 EAIGAYL
+148 EAICDYL
-155 ETIKAQIMALLPSKP
+155 ENIKAQIMALMPGKP
-170 FYIMGND
+170 FYVMGND
-177 GNPAWE
+177 GNPARD
-183 PITWMPEPA
+183 PIKWMPEPA

-197 FVRNDDSTHY
+197 FVRNEESTHY
-207 FPIIRYPVTQRE
+207 FPIIRYPTGQN
-219 GGPSGETERV
+219 GETERV
-229 EFQFKDALMICDEP
+229 DFQFKDALMICDEP
-243 AYLMVGSRLYHFSKN
+243 AYLMVGNRLYHFNKH
-258 VDGKKLRPFFTK
+258 VDGKKLRPFFSK

-283 YERFVTPLIA
+283 YERFVTQLIA
-293 SYDVY
+293 AYDVY
-298 AKGFEIRAEVLDPVA
+298 AKGFEIRSEVLDQVP
-313 VLTVSEML
+313 VLTVSEMV
-321 QTSKPVPVGVFQDDP
+321 QSSRTVPAPLFQNGSYDAA
-336 EVPDS
+336 VADS
-341 DEGSGQRIVFDLSF
+341 EEHSGQRIAFDLAF

-360 TFRFDSFGPSAN
+360 MFRFDSFGPSAN

-379 DDYIFHKI
+379 DEYIFHKI
-387 RRDQRLERYKLQF
+387 RRDQRLERQKLSF

-408 RHGRLALPKIEAFTW
+408 RQGRLAIPKAEAFTW
-423 LSNHNSQL
+423 LAEHGQQL
-431 QEAGFLLRQ
+431 REAGFLLQ
-440 NAQDTK
+440 QHAKDTK

-453 SINVSI
+453 SIKVSI

-469 ANVRFGE
+469 ANVLFGE

-496 LPNGEIAVIPDAWF
+496 LPNGEVAVIPDVWF

-516 FGFLEHPGGIDRDG
+516 FGFLEPIDGIDNTDG
-530 HLVLHKHHL
+530 RLMLQKHHL
-539 ALVQELERDNLATT
+539 TLVQELERDNLATT
-553 IITRKLERLRNFE
+553 VISRKLERLRTFE
-566 EIESFPMPNRFNG
+566 EIEPFPLPHGFNG
-579 NLRPYQKAGYDWMN
+579 TLRPYQQAGYDWMN

-616 LAMLQGQKEAG
+616 LAMLQGQKESG
-627 AVEPSLLV
+627 ATEPNAARPSLLV

-648 RKFTPDL
+648 RKFTPSL

-667 NTAQFDDY
+667 NTAQFDNY

-690 LLSDYRFNYVIMDES
+690 LLSDYRFNYVILDES

-710 PSSHIT
+710 PSSYIT

-743 SQMSFIN
+743 SQMTFIN

-768 EKRHDEAKTARLYG
+768 EKRHDDTKTGRLYS

-795 VATDLPAK
+795 VATDLPDK
-803 VESVLYCDMTPD
+803 VESVLYCEMTPD
-815 QSAQYEE
+815 QSTQYEE
-822 AKSYFRNLILER
+822 AKSYYRNLILEH
-834 IEEEG
+834 IEESG
-839 MAKSQMVVLQGL
+839 MAKSQMIVLQGL

-875 DDVLMRLETAMTENH
+875 DDVLMRLESAMTEHH

-918 LDGSTTDRQSQVQL
+918 LDGSTTDRQSQVEL
-932 FQTDHSVKLFL
+932 FQTDESVKLFL

-971 IEAQAIDRAHRIG
+971 IEAQAVDRAHRIG
-984 QQKTVFTYKFIAKNT
+984 QMKTVFTYKFIAKNT

-1013 LAGSLVTT
+1013 LAGSLITT

-1028 LTKEDIMVLLE
+1028 LTREDIMVLLE

>member
-1 MILTHLNTCQQVR
+1 
-14 PRDFFSTSVHLFSA
+14 
-28 FCPIHFRAGPN
+28 
-39 GLVAMKVSPLQPFQ
+39 MKVAPTQPFQ

-59 DHEFLGYLIEAFVVQ
+59 NHEFLGYLIEAFVVQ

-80 LTLQNQTLSTQNVG
+80 LTLLNQILSTQNVD
-94 EFAKGLDERDFEL
+94 EFAQELDERDFEL
-107 VRLIDSIQ
+107 IRLIDLIQ
-115 QDTIVKRF
+115 QDTIVKKF
-123 NTRKLPAVDFFLK
+123 STRKLPAIDFFLK
-136 IYDPQKGDKLIQ
+136 IYEPSKGDKLVQ
-148 EAIGAYL
+148 EAIQGYL
-155 ETIKAQIMALLPSKP
+155 ETMKAKIMALLPGKP
-170 FYIMGND
+170 FYVMGND
-177 GNPAWE
+177 GNPAWM
-183 PITWMPEPA
+183 PIRWMPEPA

-197 FVRNDDSTHY
+197 FVRNTDSTHY
-207 FPIIRYPVTQRE
+207 FPIVRYPVGKSKT
-219 GGPSGETERV
+219 ETERV
-229 EFQFKDALMICDEP
+229 DFQFKSALMICDEP
-243 AYLMVGSRLYHFSKN
+243 AWMMVDHRLYHFSKN

-270 NHIVIPRNIEQQY
+270 NHIVVPRTIEQQY
-283 YERFVTPLIA
+283 YERFVTQLIA
-293 SYDVY
+293 TYDVY
-298 AKGFEIRAEVLDPVA
+298 AKGFEIRTE
-313 VLTVSEML
+313 SIE
-321 QTSKPVPVGVFQDDP
+321 PVPVLTMSELALAGRA
-336 EVPDS
+336 VPLSAGLAATELTEPDHTP
-341 DEGSGQRIVFDLSF
+341 GQRIAFDLSF
-355 QYGDF
+355 RYGDF
-360 TFRFDSFGPSAN
+360 TFRFDSCGPSAN
-372 VSLEKKN
+372 VSVEKKG

-387 RRDQRLERYKLQF
+387 RRNQPLERHKLAF
-400 LRDTGLDL
+400 LRETGLDL
-408 RHGRLALPKIEAFTW
+408 RHGRLAIPKLEAFNW
-423 LSNHNSQL
+423 LASHGTSIQK
-431 QEAGFLLRQ
+431 AGFLLQ
-440 NAQDTK
+440 QHAQDAK

-453 SINVSI
+453 SIDVSI
-459 EEGRDWFDIY
+459 REGHDWFDIY

-484 RTLILNKKHEFT
+484 RTLILGKKHEFT
-496 LPNGEIAVIPDAWF
+496 LPNGEVAVIPEAWF

-516 FGFLEHPGGIDRDG
+516 FGFLEHAHGIDR
-530 HLVLHKHHL
+530 LVLHKHHL
-539 ALVQELERDNLATT
+539 ALVQELERDGLAATMMS
-553 IITRKLERLRNFE
+553 RKLERLRDFA
-566 EIESFPMPNRFNG
+566 EIESFPLPAGFNG
-579 NLRPYQKAGYDWMN
+579 TLRPYQQAGYDWMN

-616 LAMLQGQKEAG
+616 LAMLQGRKEAG
-627 AVEPSLLV
+627 QVDMANETLDRQPPDCRPAIRRPSLLV

-648 RKFTPDL
+648 RKFTPGL

-690 LLSDYRFNYVIMDES
+690 LLSRYRFDYVILDES

-716 KAVMQLNTAHRL
+716 KAVMQLDTANRL

-733 PLENSTMDLW
+733 PLENSTVDLW
-743 SQMSFIN
+743 TQMSFIN

-768 EKRHDEAKTARLYG
+768 EKHHDEAKTGRLYG

-795 VATDLPAK
+795 VATDLPEK
-803 VESVLYCDMTPD
+803 VESVLYCDMSVD
-815 QSAQYEE
+815 QAAQYEE
-822 AKSYFRNLILER
+822 AKSYYRNLILER
-834 IEEEG
+834 IEEDG

-861 RMVDADYEGDSGKL
+861 RLVDADYEGDSGKL
-875 DDVLMRLETAMTENH
+875 DDVLMRLESAITDHH
-890 KVLVFS
+890 KVLIFS
-896 QFIKHLNVVRQYLK
+896 QFIKHLSVVRQYLK
-910 EKNIKYAY
+910 EKNITYAY
-918 LDGSTTDRQSQVQL
+918 LDGSTTDRRSQVEL
-932 FQTDHSVKLFL
+932 FQTDDSVKLFL

-1013 LAGSLVTT
+1013 LAGSLITT
-1021 EENFMKS
+1021 EDTFMKS
-1028 LTKEDIMVLLE
+1028 LTKEDIMVLLA

>member
-1 MILTHLNTCQQVR
+1 
-14 PRDFFSTSVHLFSA
+14 
-28 FCPIHFRAGPN
+28 
-39 GLVAMKVSPLQPFQ
+39 MKVHPTQPFQ

-94 EFAKGLDERDFEL
+94 EFARGLDERDFEL

-115 QDTIVKRF
+115 QDTIVKKF
-123 NTRKLPAVDFFLK
+123 NTRRLPAVDFFLK
-136 IYDPQKGDKLIQ
+136 IYDAQKGDKLVQ
-148 EAIGAYL
+148 EAIAGYL
-155 ETIKAQIMALLPSKP
+155 ENLKAQIMTLMPGKP
-170 FYIMGND
+170 FYVMGND
-177 GNPAWE
+177 GNPAWQ

-197 FVRNDDSTHY
+197 FVRNADSTHY
-207 FPIIRYPVTQRE
+207 FPIIRYPT
-219 GGPSGETERV
+219 GSTGETERV
-229 EFQFKDALMICDEP
+229 EFQFKDALMVCDEP
-243 AYLMVGSRLYHFSKN
+243 ACLLVNNRLYQFSRN

-270 NHIVIPRNIEQQY
+270 NHIVIPRNLEPQY
-283 YERFVTPLIA
+283 YERFVTQLIA

-298 AKGFEIRAEVLDPVA
+298 AKGFEIRSEVIEPQP
-313 VLTVSEML
+313 VLTVSEL
-321 QTSKPVPVGVFQDDP
+321 VTSSRSMSTLAVGREGNSA
-336 EVPDS
+336 EVVET
-341 DEGSGQRIVFDLSF
+341 DESTRKIAFDLSF
-355 QYGDF
+355 RYGDSM
-360 TFRFDSFGPSAN
+360 FRYDNFGPSAN
-372 VSLEKKN
+372 VSLEQKG
-379 DDYIFHKI
+379 DEYIFHKI
-387 RRDQRLERYKLQF
+387 RRDQRLERQKLTT
-400 LRDTGLDL
+400 LREAGLDL
-408 RHGRLALPKIEAFTW
+408 RHGRMALTKAEAFAW
-423 LSNHNSQL
+423 LADNSAKI
-431 QEAGFLLRQ
+431 QEAGFVLQ
-440 NAQDTK
+440 QHAQDTK

-469 ANVRFGE
+469 ANVQFGE
-476 FEIPFLKL
+476 FVIPFLKL
-484 RTLILNKKHEFT
+484 RTLILNKKREFT
-496 LPNGEIAVIPDAWF
+496 LPNGEVAVIPETWF
-510 TKYSEL
+510 TRYSEL
-516 FGFLEHPGGIDRDG
+516 FGFLERSGGIDADG
-530 HLVLHKHHL
+530 ADRLVLRKHHL

-553 IITRKLERLRNFE
+553 VMSRKLERLRDFS
-566 EIESFPMPNRFNG
+566 EIESYPIPVHFNG
-579 NLRPYQKAGYDWMN
+579 TLRPYQQAGYDWMN

-616 LAMLQGQKEAG
+616 LAMLEGQKEA
-627 AVEPSLLV
+627 ANTEPDAARPNLLV

-660 TGTYRDK
+660 TGTYREK

-690 LLSDYRFNYVIMDES
+690 LLSDYRFNYVILDES

-743 SQMSFIN
+743 SQMTFIN

-768 EKRHDEAKTARLYG
+768 EKRHDEAKTNRLYS
-782 LIKPFMLRRNKSQ
+782 LIKPFMLRRNKAQ
-795 VATDLPAK
+795 VATDLPEK
-803 VESVLYCDMTPD
+803 VESVLYCDMSPD
-815 QSAQYEE
+815 QAEQYEE
-822 AKSYFRNLILER
+822 AKSYYRNLILER
-834 IEEEG
+834 IEEDG
-839 MAKSQMVVLQGL
+839 MAKSQMIVLQGL

-861 RMVDADYEGDSGKL
+861 RMVDAGYEGDSGKL
-875 DDVLMRLETAMTENH
+875 DDVLLRLESAMTEHH

-896 QFIKHLNVVRQYLK
+896 QFIKHLSVVEQHLNERG
-910 EKNIKYAY
+910 IKYAY
-918 LDGSTTDRQSQVQL
+918 LDGSTTDRQSQVEL
-932 FQTDHSVKLFL
+932 FQTDDSVKLFL

-971 IEAQAIDRAHRIG
+971 IEAQAVDRAHRIG
-984 QQKTVFTYKFIAKNT
+984 QQRTVFTYKFIAKNT

-1013 LAGSLVTT
+1013 LAGSLITT

-1028 LTKEDIMVLLE
+1028 LTKEDILVLLE

>member
-1 MILTHLNTCQQVR
+1 
-14 PRDFFSTSVHLFSA
+14 
-28 FCPIHFRAGPN
+28 
-39 GLVAMKVSPLQPFQ
+39 MKVSPSEPFQ

-59 DHEFLGYLIEAFVVQ
+59 EHEFLGYLIEAFVVQ
-74 RNSRGE
+74 LNGRGE
-80 LTLQNQTLSTQNVG
+80 LTLLNQTLSTQNVS
-94 EFAKGLDERDFEL
+94 EFSQELDERDFEL
-107 VRLIDSIQ
+107 VRLIESIQ
-115 QDTIVKRF
+115 QDTIVKKF
-123 NTRKLPAVDFFLK
+123 NTRKLPAIDFFLK
-136 IYDPQKGDKLIQ
+136 IYDPHKGDKLIQ
-148 EAIGAYL
+148 EAICSYL
-155 ETIKAQIMALLPSKP
+155 ETIKAKILALLPGKT
-170 FYIMGND
+170 FYVMGSD
-177 GNPAWE
+177 GNPVWA
-183 PITWMPEPA
+183 PIEWMPQPA

-197 FVRNDDSTHY
+197 FVRNADSTNY
-207 FPIIRYPVTQRE
+207 FPIIRYPIGE
-219 GGPSGETERV
+219 NGETERV
-229 EFQFKDALMICDEP
+229 EFQFKGALMICDEP
-243 AYLMVGSRLYHFSKN
+243 AYLMVNNRVYHFSKH

-270 NHIVIPRNIEQQY
+270 NHIIIPKNIEQQY
-283 YERFVTPLIA
+283 YERFVTQLIA

-298 AKGFEIRAEVLDPVA
+298 AKGFEIRAEIIEPVP
-313 VLTVSEML
+313 VLTVSEMV
-321 QTSKPVPVGVFQDDP
+321 TSSRAVAVGAANDGPDADD
-336 EVPDS
+336 EAS
-341 DEGSGQRIVFDLSF
+341 QRIAFDLSF

-372 VSLEKKN
+372 VSLEKKGE
-379 DDYIFHKI
+379 DYIFHKI
-387 RRDQRLERYKLQF
+387 RRDLRLEKQKLAF
-400 LRDTGLDL
+400 LRETGLDL
-408 RHGRLALPKIEAFTW
+408 RHGRLAIPKSEAFAW
-423 LSNHNSQL
+423 LSANNL
-431 QEAGFLLRQ
+431 AINEAGFTLRQ
-440 NAQDTK
+440 NAEDTK

-453 SINVSI
+453 SIDVSI

-496 LPNGEIAVIPDAWF
+496 LPNGEIAVIPEVWF

-516 FGFLEHPGGIDRDG
+516 FGFMEQPDSVDPRDADR
-530 HLVLHKHHL
+530 LVLQKHHL

-553 IITRKLERLRNFE
+553 IMSRKLERLRDFE
-566 EIESFPMPNRFNG
+566 EIESFAVPQGFNG
-579 NLRPYQKAGYDWMN
+579 TLRPYQRAGYDWMN

-627 AVEPSLLV
+627 ALEPSLLV

-648 RKFTPDL
+648 RKFTPNL

-660 TGTYRDK
+660 TGTYREK
-667 NTAQFDDY
+667 NTAQFDGY

-690 LLSDYRFNYVIMDES
+690 ILSDYRFNYVILDES

-716 KAVMQLNTAHRL
+716 KAVMQLNTANRL

-733 PLENSTMDLW
+733 PLENSTMDIW
-743 SQMSFIN
+743 TQMSFIN

-768 EKRHDEAKTARLYG
+768 EKRHDDVKTARLYS
-782 LIKPFMLRRNKSQ
+782 LIKPFMLRRNKAQ
-795 VATDLPAK
+795 VATDLPEK
-803 VESVLYCDMTPD
+803 VESVLFSEMTPD
-815 QSAQYEE
+815 QEKQYEE
-822 AKSYFRNLILER
+822 AKSFYRNLILER
-834 IEEEG
+834 IEEDG
-839 MAKSQMVVLQGL
+839 MAKSQMIVLQGL

-861 RMVDADYEGDSGKL
+861 RMVDDEYEGDSGKL
-875 DDVLMRLETAMTENH
+875 SDVLIRLESAMIEHH

-918 LDGSTTDRQSQVQL
+918 LDGSTQDRQSQVQL
-932 FQTDHSVKLFL
+932 FQTDDSVKLFL

-971 IEAQAIDRAHRIG
+971 IEAQAVDRAHRIG

-1013 LAGSLVTT
+1013 LAGSLIAT

>member
-1 MILTHLNTCQQVR
+1 MDCFELH
-14 PRDFFSTSVHLFSA
+14 SH
-28 FCPIHFRAGPN
+28 
-39 GLVAMKVSPLQPFQ
+39 MKVSPLQPFQ

-80 LTLQNQTLSTQNVG
+80 LTLQNQTLSTQNVS
-94 EFAKGLDERDFEL
+94 EFTKGLDDSDFEL
-107 VRLIDSIQ
+107 VKLIDSIQ
-115 QDTIVKRF
+115 QDTIVKKF
-123 NTRKLPAVDFFLK
+123 NSRKLPAVDFFLK
-136 IYDPQKGDKLIQ
+136 IYDPQKGDKLVQ
-148 EAIGAYL
+148 EAINGYL
-155 ETIKAQIMALLPSKP
+155 ETIKAQIMALMPGKP

-183 PITWMPEPA
+183 SITWMPEPA
-192 RVHFH
+192 KVHFH
-197 FVRNDDSTHY
+197 FIRNADSTHY
-207 FPIIRYPVTQRE
+207 FPIIRYPIR
-219 GGPSGETERV
+219 PGETERV

-243 AYLMVGSRLYHFSKN
+243 AYMMVSNRLYHFNKN

-283 YERFVTPLIA
+283 YERFVSQLIA
-293 SYDVY
+293 AYDVY
-298 AKGFEIRAEVLDPVA
+298 AKGFEIRSENLEPIP
-313 VLTVSEML
+313 VLTVSEMISASRPIPASL
-321 QTSKPVPVGVFQDDP
+321 FPVG
-336 EVPDS
+336 
-341 DEGSGQRIVFDLSF
+341 SGPAEPVDKEEEASQRIVFDLSF

-360 TFRFDSFGPSAN
+360 TFHFDSFGPSAN

-379 DDYIFHKI
+379 DEYIFHKI
-387 RRDQRLERYKLQF
+387 RRDQRLERQKLTF
-400 LRDTGLDL
+400 LRDSGLDL
-408 RHGRLALPKIEAFTW
+408 RNGRLVLPKAEAFAW
-423 LSNHNSQL
+423 LSNNSPQL
-431 QEAGFLLRQ
+431 QEANFLLRQ
-440 NAQDTK
+440 DAQDAK

-453 SINVSI
+453 SINLSI
-459 EEGRDWFDIY
+459 QEGRDWFDIY

-484 RTLILNKKHEFT
+484 RTLILNKKREFK
-496 LPNGEIAVIPDAWF
+496 LPNGEIAVIPETWF

-516 FGFLEHPGGIDRDG
+516 FGFLEHIDGLDNASSG
-530 HLVLHKHHL
+530 LVLQKHHL

-553 IITRKLERLRNFE
+553 VISRKLERLRDFE
-566 EIESFPMPNRFNG
+566 EIEQFPMPHQFNG
-579 NLRPYQKAGYDWMN
+579 TLRPYQQAGYDWMN

-627 AVEPSLLV
+627 ATSPSLLV

-667 NTAQFDDY
+667 NTAQFNDY

-690 LLSDYRFNYVIMDES
+690 ILSDYRFNYVILDES

-716 KAVMQLNTAHRL
+716 KAVVQLNTAYRL

-733 PLENSTMDLW
+733 PLENSTMDIW

-768 EKRHDEAKTARLYG
+768 EKRHDDTKISRLYS
-782 LIKPFMLRRNKSQ
+782 LIKPFMLRRNKAQ
-795 VATDLPAK
+795 VATDLPEK
-803 VESVLYCDMTPD
+803 VESVLYSEMTPD
-815 QSAQYEE
+815 QEKQYEE
-822 AKSYFRNLILER
+822 AKSYYRNLILEH

-839 MAKSQMVVLQGL
+839 MAKSQMIVLQGL

-875 DDVLMRLETAMTENH
+875 DDVLIRLESAMTENH
-890 KVLVFS
+890 KVLIFS
-896 QFIKHLNVVRQYLK
+896 QFIKHLSVVQHYLK
-910 EKNIKYAY
+910 EKQIKYAY

-932 FQTDHSVKLFL
+932 FQTDDSVKLFL

-971 IEAQAIDRAHRIG
+971 IEAQAVDRAHRIG

-1013 LAGSLVTT
+1013 LAGSLITT

-1028 LTKEDIMVLLE
+1028 LTKEDIIALLE

>member
-1 MILTHLNTCQQVR
+1 
-14 PRDFFSTSVHLFSA
+14 
-28 FCPIHFRAGPN
+28 
-39 GLVAMKVSPLQPFQ
+39 MKVSPLQPFQ

-107 VRLIDSIQ
+107 VKLIDSIQ
-115 QDTIVKRF
+115 QDAIVKKF
-123 NTRKLPAVDFFLK
+123 NTRKLAAVNFFLK
-136 IYDPQKGDKLIQ
+136 IYDPQKGDKLVQ
-148 EAIGAYL
+148 EAICSYL
-155 ETIKAQIMALLPSKP
+155 EHIKAQIMALMPEKP

-183 PITWMPEPA
+183 PINWMPEPA

-197 FVRNDDSTHY
+197 FIRNNDSTHY
-207 FPIIRYPVTQRE
+207 FPIIRYPTSSRQDGQV
-219 GGPSGETERV
+219 ETERV
-229 EFQFKDALMICDEP
+229 DFQFKGALMICDEP
-243 AYLMVGSRLYHFSKN
+243 AYMMVTNRLYHFSKN

-283 YERFVTPLIA
+283 YERFVTQLIA
-293 SYDVY
+293 AYDVY
-298 AKGFEIRAEVLDPVA
+298 AKGFEIRAEVLEPTP
-313 VLTVSEML
+313 VLTVSEMVSANQPASVSL
-321 QTSKPVPVGVFQDDP
+321 FQNGTAAIDTL
-336 EVPDS
+336 DS
-341 DEGSGQRIVFDLSF
+341 DEESDQRIVFDLSF

-360 TFRFDSFGPSAN
+360 TFHFDSFGPSAN

-379 DDYIFHKI
+379 DYYIFHKI
-387 RRDQRLERYKLQF
+387 RRDQQLERQKLTF
-400 LRDTGLDL
+400 LRDTGVDL
-408 RHGRLALPKIEAFTW
+408 RNGRLSLPKAEAFTW
-423 LSNHNSQL
+423 LSNNSQQL
-431 QEAGFLLRQ
+431 REMGFRVRQ
-440 NAQDTK
+440 SAQDTK

-453 SINVSI
+453 SIDVTIQES
-459 EEGRDWFDIY
+459 RDWFDIF

-484 RTLILNKKHEFT
+484 RALILNKKREFK
-496 LPNGEIAVIPDAWF
+496 LPNGEIAVIPEIWF

-516 FGFLEHPGGIDRDG
+516 FGFVEHVDG
-530 HLVLHKHHL
+530 LDNADSNLVLRKHHL
-539 ALVQELERDNLATT
+539 ALVQELERDNLAVTV
-553 IITRKLERLRNFE
+553 ISRKLERLRNFE
-566 EIESFPMPNRFNG
+566 EIEPFPLPHQFNG
-579 NLRPYQKAGYDWMN
+579 TLRPYQQAGYDWMN

-616 LAMLQGQKEAG
+616 LAMLQGQKESG
-627 AVEPSLLV
+627 ATAPSLLV

-648 RKFTPDL
+648 RRFTPDL

-690 LLSDYRFNYVIMDES
+690 LLSDYRFNYVILDES

-716 KAVMQLNTAHRL
+716 KAVVQLNTAHRL

-768 EKRHDEAKTARLYG
+768 EKRHDDAKTSRLYS
-782 LIKPFMLRRNKSQ
+782 LIKPFMLRRNKAQ

-803 VESVLYCDMTPD
+803 VESVLYSEMTPD
-815 QSAQYEE
+815 QEKQYEE
-822 AKSYFRNLILER
+822 AKSYYRNLILEH

-839 MAKSQMVVLQGL
+839 MAKSQMIVLQGL

-861 RMVDADYEGDSGKL
+861 RMVNADYEGDSGKL
-875 DDVLMRLETAMTENH
+875 DDVLIRLESAMTENH

-896 QFIKHLNVVRQYLK
+896 QFIKHLSVIQQYLR
-910 EKNIKYAY
+910 ENQIKYAY
-918 LDGSTTDRQSQVQL
+918 LDGSTTDRQSQVHL
-932 FQTDHSVKLFL
+932 FQTDSSVKLFL

-971 IEAQAIDRAHRIG
+971 IEAQAVDRAHRIG

-1013 LAGSLVTT
+1013 LAVSLITT

-1028 LTKEDIMVLLE
+1028 LTKEDVLALLE

>member
-1 MILTHLNTCQQVR
+1 
-14 PRDFFSTSVHLFSA
+14 
-28 FCPIHFRAGPN
+28 
-39 GLVAMKVSPLQPFQ
+39 MKVAPSQPFQ

-80 LTLQNQTLSTQNVG
+80 LTLLNQTLSTQNVD
-94 EFAKGLDERDFEL
+94 EFATELDERDFEL

-115 QDTIVKRF
+115 QDTIVKKF
-123 NTRKLPAVDFFLK
+123 NTRKLPAIDFFLK
-136 IYDPQKGDKLIQ
+136 IYDPNKGDKLVQ
-148 EAIGAYL
+148 EAIGSYL
-155 ETIKAQIMALLPSKP
+155 ETMKAKIMTLLPNKP
-170 FYIMGND
+170 FYVMGND
-177 GNPAWE
+177 GNPAWL
-183 PITWMPEPA
+183 PIEWMPEPA

-197 FVRNDDSTHY
+197 FVRNADSTHY
-207 FPIIRYPVTQRE
+207 FPIIRYPVVRE
-219 GGPSGETERV
+219 LVDADSGGIDPVRSESSGESTETVRV
-229 EFQFKDALMICDEP
+229 DFQFKDALMICDEP
-243 AYLMVGSRLYHFSKN
+243 AWLMVDNRLYHFSKS
-258 VDGKKLRPFFTK
+258 VDGKKLRPFFSK

-283 YERFVTPLIA
+283 YERFVTQLIA
-293 SYDVY
+293 TYDVY
-298 AKGFEIRAEVLDPVA
+298 ARGFEIRAESIEPVP
-313 VLTVSEML
+313 VLTVSEL
-321 QTSKPVPVGVFQDDP
+321 ALSGRTVSAFPAGPDVADADD
-336 EVPDS
+336 DA
-341 DEGSGQRIVFDLSF
+341 GQRIAFDLSF

-360 TFRFDSFGPSAN
+360 RFRFDSFGQSAN
-372 VSLEKKN
+372 VSLEKKG
-379 DDYIFHKI
+379 DEYVFHKI
-387 RRDQRLERYKLQF
+387 RRDQRLERHKLAF
-400 LRDTGLDL
+400 LRETGLDL
-408 RHGRLALPKIEAFTW
+408 RHGRLAISKVEAFNW
-423 LSNHNSQL
+423 LANHSAAIQS
-431 QEAGFLLRQ
+431 AGFLLQ
-440 NAQDTK
+440 QHTQDNK

-459 EEGRDWFDIY
+459 QEGRDWFDIY
-469 ANVRFGE
+469 TNVRFGE

-484 RTLILNKKHEFT
+484 RTLILARKREFT
-496 LPNGEIAVIPDAWF
+496 LPNGEVAVIPEAWF
-510 TKYSEL
+510 TKYAEL
-516 FGFLEHPGGIDRDG
+516 FGFLKLVEGIDR
-530 HLVLHKHHL
+530 LVLQKHHL
-539 ALVQELERDNLATT
+539 ALVHELERDGRAAT
-553 IITRKLERLRNFE
+553 IMSRKLERLRDFA
-566 EIESFPMPNRFNG
+566 EIESFPLPTGFIG
-579 NLRPYQKAGYDWMN
+579 TLRPYQQAGYDWMN

-616 LAMLQGQKEAG
+616 LAMLQGRKEAAQSAG
-627 AVEPSLLV
+627 QTPDNAGDRPERRPSLLV

-648 RKFTPDL
+648 RRFTPGL

-667 NTAQFDDY
+667 NTAQFNDY

-690 LLSDYRFNYVIMDES
+690 LLSEYRFDYAILDES

-716 KAVMQLNTAHRL
+716 KAVMQLNTANRL

-733 PLENSTMDLW
+733 PLENSTLDLW
-743 SQMSFIN
+743 TQMSFIN

-762 EFQIPI
+762 EFQVPI
-768 EKRHDEAKTARLYG
+768 EKHHDEGKIGRLYG

-795 VATDLPAK
+795 VATDLPEK
-803 VESVLYCDMTPD
+803 VESVLYCEMSTD
-815 QSAQYEE
+815 QSAHYEE
-822 AKSYFRNLILER
+822 ARSYYRNLILER
-834 IEEEG
+834 IEEKG

-875 DDVLMRLETAMTENH
+875 DDVLMRLESAMTEHH

-896 QFIKHLNVVRQYLK
+896 QFIKHLNVVQQYLK
-910 EKNIKYAY
+910 EKNITYAY
-918 LDGSTTDRQSQVQL
+918 LDGSTSDRQSQVEL
-932 FQTDHSVKLFL
+932 FQTDDSVKLFL

-1013 LAGSLVTT
+1013 LAGSLITT
-1021 EENFMKS
+1021 EETFMKS
-1028 LTKEDIMVLLE
+1028 LTKEDIIVLLE

>member
-1 MILTHLNTCQQVR
+1 
-14 PRDFFSTSVHLFSA
+14 
-28 FCPIHFRAGPN
+28 
-39 GLVAMKVSPLQPFQ
+39 MKVSPTQPFQ

-74 RNSRGE
+74 RNSKGE
-80 LTLQNQTLSTQNVG
+80 LTLLNQTLSTQNVG
-94 EFAKGLDERDFEL
+94 EFAQELDERDFEL
-107 VRLIDSIQ
+107 VKLIDSIQ
-115 QDTIVKRF
+115 QDTIVKKF
-123 NTRKLPAVDFFLK
+123 NTKKLPAVDFFLK
-136 IYDPQKGDKLIQ
+136 IYDPQKGDKLVQ
-148 EAIGAYL
+148 EAICGYL
-155 ETIKAQIMALLPSKP
+155 ENMKAQIMALMPNKP

-183 PITWMPEPA
+183 PIVWMPEPA

-197 FVRNDDSTHY
+197 FVRNPDSTHY
-207 FPIIRYPVTQRE
+207 FPIIRYPVGQA
-219 GGPSGETERV
+219 GETERV

-243 AYLMVGSRLYHFSKN
+243 AYMMVGNRLYHFSKN
-258 VDGKKLRPFFTK
+258 VDGKKLRPFFNK
-270 NHIVIPRNIEQQY
+270 NHIIIPRNIEQQY
-283 YERFVTPLIA
+283 YERFVTQLIA
-293 SYDVY
+293 AYDVY
-298 AKGFEIRAEVLDPVA
+298 AKGFEIRAEVLEPTP
-313 VLTVSEML
+313 VLTVSEMIMSSRSL
-321 QTSKPVPVGVFQDDP
+321 SASVVKAGSDA
-336 EVPDS
+336 PDELDA
-341 DEGSGQRIVFDLSF
+341 DEESGQRIAFDLSF

-379 DDYIFHKI
+379 DDYVFHKI
-387 RRDQRLERYKLQF
+387 RRDQRLERHKLGF

-408 RHGRLALPKIEAFTW
+408 RHGRLALPKSEAFSW
-423 LSNHNSQL
+423 LSENSEKL
-431 QEAGFLLRQ
+431 REAGFLLQ
-440 NAQDTK
+440 QHAQDTK

-459 EEGRDWFDIY
+459 QEGRDWFDIY
-469 ANVRFGE
+469 ANVRFGD

-496 LPNGEIAVIPDAWF
+496 LPNGEVAVIPEAWF

-516 FGFLEHPGGIDRDG
+516 FGFVEQPEGTDQ
-530 HLVLHKHHL
+530 LVLQKHHL

-553 IITRKLERLRNFE
+553 LMSRKLERLRDFD
-566 EIESFPMPNRFNG
+566 EIERFPLPNHFNG
-579 NLRPYQKAGYDWMN
+579 TLRPYQQAGYDWMN

-627 AVEPSLLV
+627 ATDPTLLV

-660 TGTYRDK
+660 TGTYREK
-667 NTAQFDDY
+667 NTAQFDGY

-682 GIVRIDID
+682 GIVRIDIEI
-690 LLSDYRFNYVIMDES
+690 LSDYRFNYVILDES

-716 KAVMQLNTAHRL
+716 KAVMQLNAAHRL

-743 SQMSFIN
+743 TQMSFIN

-768 EKRHDEAKTARLYG
+768 EKRHDESKTGRLYG

-795 VATDLPAK
+795 VATDLPDK
-803 VESVLYCDMTPD
+803 VESVLYCEMTPD
-815 QSAQYEE
+815 QEKQYEE
-822 AKSYFRNLILER
+822 AKSYYRNLILER
-834 IEEEG
+834 IEEDG

-875 DDVLMRLETAMTENH
+875 DDVLMRLESAMTEHH

-896 QFIKHLNVVRQYLK
+896 QFIKHLSVVRQYLK

-918 LDGSTTDRQSQVQL
+918 LDGSTSDRQSQVEL
-932 FQTDHSVKLFL
+932 FQTDDSVKLFL

-971 IEAQAIDRAHRIG
+971 IEAQAVDRAHRIG

-1013 LAGSLVTT
+1013 LAGSLITT